1 MEIINTNAVYIPS
14 LDGKDIYISNSL
26 DPKNGYRLKN
36 KTGNLNLSRFINSLD
51 YSLDLIKMRQVHK
64 SLFPVADAEQLETVF
79 SFDEKGNEYEEVH
92 SRGKEYSCQV
102 INVTFKYSNKEF
114 NRVRGSYYIRFGY
127 RIDDLEFEDCI
138 AWDDG
143 EIVGVQ
149 TGEKVNNPV
158 DAEELPYFI
167 FKDGMYRAKDNIKTC
182 NNVADIRSDIYE
194 NGFVCEGIKYVRF
207 KRSSGS
213 SRVGKCLFINE
224 KLYDI
229 MHEWEMCGIQVD
241 EGQDIDL
248 AALEPYIA
256 LTLSSIIDTIE
267 IKPENILVV
276 DDYKSIFHERAIATR
291 LVDGRLVSKP
301 EDVEISNSI
310 WDGQSLMDR
319 SLFGIYAEKGM
330 LLLRARFFK
339 SCCFNAN
346 IQQWF
351 ADHGIKK
358 VSQLNGYTRAKK
370 IEDVK
375 LITTPSS
382 IKYLKFGTLEH
393 WLDTLETTFGVVK
406 YEKKTHFFEGRMVQ
420 THYQLINTLQMN
432 YDEVE
437 EFVKPSLNYAK
448 MIKSDPA
455 FLRHQISYQYQLPDK
470 TSYTSAITNKNET
483 IYKLLGLNE
492 KFFETVMYRN
502 FCNDL
507 IRSFI
512 KNLRCGHVLVHG
524 NYSTL
529 CGNPIEMLKMSIGQF
544 DGSSIIE
551 RNTVHCEMFESGKE
565 LLGSRSPH
573 VTIGNIL
580 VTRNV
585 LRPEIAR
592 YMNPTNEIV
601 YVNSIQENLLER
613 LSGADFD
620 SDTMLL
626 TDNEILVTAA
636 KRNYDNFPVPTKLV
650 ESTKR
655 NRKYTN
661 REKADLDIKTSVN
674 KIGEIINLSQELNSI
689 LWDRMKNGAS
699 VDDVMELYCDIAQL
713 DVMSN
718 LEIDSAKRENPAN
731 NTREL
736 QLLKKKYDVRD
747 KKNRHV
753 RPLFFKYIDSYKGYQ
768 DDYFVYLET
777 ENCYQKLFKTDQ
789 FNEANSSKNG
799 NKKELDLRIR
809 FQFIFERI
817 EFLFNCFCDC
827 NKNNS
832 KPESRIEM
840 LYQQALEIKVKYA
853 DTNSFK
859 EEENID
865 FKSKIE
871 YLEKM
876 YSKFVSVEK
885 GRMSYRMHE
894 TSMDYLQK
902 AINKFRSP
910 HLGKNKQNKPLSYIL
925 LNENL
930 FDDGDCIDESIHNLV
945 VMCRTKKQDID
956 SIWKSNEYTNKQKR
970 EFSEQI
976 RRTLIVEVQSVPM
989 NHKTMIRLLK
999 LIDTQEYKDIKKT
1012 LFYVLGEQV
1021 DGYIPSLFD
1030 FVIQKSCAPI
1040 FELKESPVGTIQ
1052 IYDFFYEKIS
1062 TSRKD
1067 EDMNWDEQS
1076 KFVDEVNS
1084 FVEQYGLKKEWLSN
1098 KIGISYDSFRQFC
1111 SGKCK
1116 LSPENY
1122 CKLYFFMKKY
1132 SSAMEWQ

>member
-64 SLFPVADAEQLETVF
+64 NLFPVADVEQLETVF
-79 SFDEKGNEYEEVH
+79 SFDEKGNEYDEVH

-127 RIDDLEFEDCI
+127 RIDDLEFDDCI

-194 NGFVCEGIKYVRF
+194 NGFMCEGIKYVRF

-224 KLYDI
+224 RLYDV

-276 DDYKSIFHERAIATR
+276 DDYKSVFRERAIATR
-291 LVDGRLVSKP
+291 LIDGRLVSKP

-319 SLFGIYAEKGM
+319 SLFGEYSNKGM

-358 VSQLNGYTRAKK
+358 ISQLNGYTRAKK

-382 IKYLKFGTLEH
+382 IKYLKFGTLNQ

-406 YEKKTHFFEGRMVQ
+406 YEKKTHFFDGRMVQ
-420 THYQLINTLQMN
+420 THYQLINTLQMT
-432 YDEVE
+432 YEEVE
-437 EFVKPSLNYAK
+437 QFIKPSLDYAR
-448 MIKSDPA
+448 MIKTDPA
-455 FLRHQISYQYQLPDK
+455 VLRHQISYQYQSPDDTFYTK
-470 TSYTSAITNKNET
+470 AVTSKNDI
-483 IYKLLGLNE
+483 IYRLLGMNDRFA
-492 KFFETVMYRN
+492 KTKMYRN

-507 IRSFI
+507 IKSFI
-512 KNLRCGHVLVHG
+512 KNLRCGHVLVRG

-529 CGNPIEMLKMSIGQF
+529 CGNPIEMLKMAIGQF
-544 DGSSIIE
+544 DGKSIIE
-551 RNTVHCEMFESGKE
+551 RNTVHCEMFENGKE

-580 VTRNV
+580 VTKNV
-585 LRPEIAR
+585 IRPEIAR

-620 SDTMLL
+620 SDTMML

-655 NRKYTN
+655 KRKYTN

-689 LWDRMKNGAS
+689 LWDRINKGAS
-699 VDDVMELYCDIAQL
+699 IEDVMELYCDISQL

-747 KKNRHV
+747 KKNRHI
-753 RPLFFKYIDSYKGYQ
+753 RPLFFKYIDGYKGYRDDYHVYVEQ
-768 DDYFVYLET
+768 DDEF
-777 ENCYQKLFKTDQ
+777 QKLFKTDKYKDAQ
-789 FNEANSSKNG
+789 TI
-799 NKKELDLRIR
+799 KKESANNIV
-809 FQFIFERI
+809 IER
-817 EFLFNCFCDC
+817 
-827 NKNNS
+827 
-832 KPESRIEM
+832 
-840 LYQQALEIKVKYA
+840 
-853 DTNSFK
+853 
-859 EEENID
+859 
-865 FKSKIE
+865 
-871 YLEKM
+871 
-876 YSKFVSVEK
+876 
-885 GRMSYRMHE
+885 GRMSYQKHE

-902 AINKFRSP
+902 CINRFYVPRDKEANHGLSYMLVPISATKGEYQKEVEQQIIDIAREAKKEINSIWESTSANKKTKRELAYEVQEKCSAALQEVQVNEKTMRRL
-910 HLGKNKQNKPLSYIL
+910 LGKLEDEYSDVTRFLFFSL
-925 LNENL
+925 L
-930 FDDGDCIDESIHNLV
+930 
-945 VMCRTKKQDID
+945 
-956 SIWKSNEYTNKQKR
+956 
-970 EFSEQI
+970 
-976 RRTLIVEVQSVPM
+976 
-989 NHKTMIRLLK
+989 
-999 LIDTQEYKDIKKT
+999 
-1012 LFYVLGEQV
+1012 EQV
-1021 DGYIPSLFD
+1021 RGFMLSGFHQI
-1030 FVIQKSCAPI
+1030 IQKSV
-1040 FELKESPVGTIQ
+1040 SPVSILREDIDGDIQ
-1052 IYDFFYEKIS
+1052 IYDFRYLKTQGESEDYDLNYNNQEEFAEQVSNFLNKYGIQKQWMAEQLEINKTVLSDFLTGKRKLSKSNCYNLISFMKMYES
-1062 TSRKD
+1062 NMS
-1067 EDMNWDEQS
+1067 WL
-1076 KFVDEVNS
+1076 
-1084 FVEQYGLKKEWLSN
+1084 GLK
-1098 KIGISYDSFRQFC
+1098 
-1111 SGKCK
+1111 
-1116 LSPENY
+1116 
-1122 CKLYFFMKKY
+1122 
-1132 SSAMEWQ
+1132 

>member
-1 MEIINTNAVYIPS
+1 MVKIINTNAVYIPS

-64 SLFPVADAEQLETVF
+64 SLFPVADVKQLETIF
-79 SFDEKGNEYEEVH
+79 SFDEKGNEYDEVH
-92 SRGKEYSCQV
+92 SRGKEYSYQV

-149 TGEKVNNPV
+149 TGEKVNCPV

-194 NGFVCEGIKYVRF
+194 NGFMCEGIKYVRF

-224 KLYDI
+224 RLYDA

-276 DDYKSIFHERAIATR
+276 DDYKSVFHERAIATR

-319 SLFGIYAEKGM
+319 SLFGEYSNKGM

-358 VSQLNGYTRAKK
+358 ISQLNGYTRAKK

-382 IKYLKFGTLEH
+382 IKYLKFGTLDQ

-406 YEKKTHFFEGRMVQ
+406 YEKKTHFFDGRMVQ
-420 THYQLINTLQMN
+420 THYQLINTLQMT
-432 YDEVE
+432 YEEVE
-437 EFVKPSLNYAK
+437 QFIKPSLDYAK
-448 MIKSDPA
+448 MIKTDPA
-455 FLRHQISYQYQLPDK
+455 VLRHQISYQYQSPDDTFYTK
-470 TSYTSAITNKNET
+470 AVTSKNDI
-483 IYKLLGLNE
+483 IYRLLGMNDRFA
-492 KFFETVMYRN
+492 KTKMYRN

-507 IRSFI
+507 IKSFI
-512 KNLRCGHVLVHG
+512 KNLRCGHVLVRG

-529 CGNPIEMLKMSIGQF
+529 CGNPIEMLKMAIGQF
-544 DGSSIIE
+544 DGKSVIE
-551 RNTVHCEMFESGKE
+551 TGTVHCEMFENGKE

-580 VTRNV
+580 VTKNV
-585 LRPEIAR
+585 IRPEIAR

-620 SDTMLL
+620 SDTMML

-650 ESTKR
+650 ESAKR
-655 NRKYTN
+655 KRKYTN

-689 LWDRMKNGAS
+689 LWDRINKGAS
-699 VDDVMELYCDIAQL
+699 IEDVMELYCDISQL

-747 KKNRHV
+747 KKNRHI
-753 RPLFFKYIDSYKGYQ
+753 RPLFFKYIDGYKGYRDDYHVYVEQ
-768 DDYFVYLET
+768 DDEF
-777 ENCYQKLFKTDQ
+777 QKLFKTDKYKDAQ
-789 FNEANSSKNG
+789 TI
-799 NKKELDLRIR
+799 KKESANNIV
-809 FQFIFERI
+809 IER
-817 EFLFNCFCDC
+817 
-827 NKNNS
+827 
-832 KPESRIEM
+832 
-840 LYQQALEIKVKYA
+840 
-853 DTNSFK
+853 
-859 EEENID
+859 
-865 FKSKIE
+865 
-871 YLEKM
+871 
-876 YSKFVSVEK
+876 
-885 GRMSYRMHE
+885 GRMSYQKHE

-902 AINKFRSP
+902 CINRFYVPRDKEANHGLSYMLVPISATKGEYQKEVEQQIIDIAREAKKEINSIWESTSANKKTKRELAYEVQEKCSAALQEIQVNEKTMRRL
-910 HLGKNKQNKPLSYIL
+910 LGKLEDEYSDVTRFLFFSL
-925 LNENL
+925 L
-930 FDDGDCIDESIHNLV
+930 
-945 VMCRTKKQDID
+945 
-956 SIWKSNEYTNKQKR
+956 
-970 EFSEQI
+970 
-976 RRTLIVEVQSVPM
+976 
-989 NHKTMIRLLK
+989 
-999 LIDTQEYKDIKKT
+999 
-1012 LFYVLGEQV
+1012 EQV
-1021 DGYIPSLFD
+1021 RGFMLSGFHQI
-1030 FVIQKSCAPI
+1030 IQKSV
-1040 FELKESPVGTIQ
+1040 SPVSILREDIDGDIQ
-1052 IYDFFYEKIS
+1052 IYDFRYLKTQGESEDYDLNYNNQEEFAEQVSNFLNKYGIQKQWMAEQLEINKTVLSDFLTGKRKLSKSNCYNLISFMKMYES
-1062 TSRKD
+1062 NMS
-1067 EDMNWDEQS
+1067 WL
-1076 KFVDEVNS
+1076 
-1084 FVEQYGLKKEWLSN
+1084 GLK
-1098 KIGISYDSFRQFC
+1098 
-1111 SGKCK
+1111 
-1116 LSPENY
+1116 
-1122 CKLYFFMKKY
+1122 
-1132 SSAMEWQ
+1132 

>member
-64 SLFPVADAEQLETVF
+64 SLFPVADIEQLETVF
-79 SFDEKGNEYEEVH
+79 SFDEKGNEYDEVH

-224 KLYDI
+224 RLYDI

-276 DDYKSIFHERAIATR
+276 DDYKSVFHERAIATR

-319 SLFGIYAEKGM
+319 SLFGEYSNKGM

-382 IKYLKFGTLEH
+382 IKYLKFGTLDH

-406 YEKKTHFFEGRMVQ
+406 YEKKTHFFNGRMVQ
-420 THYQLINTLQMN
+420 THYQLINTLQMT
-432 YDEVE
+432 YEEVE
-437 EFVKPSLNYAK
+437 QFIKPSLDYAR
-448 MIKSDPA
+448 MIKTDPA
-455 FLRHQISYQYQLPDK
+455 VLRHQISYQYQSPDDTFYTK
-470 TSYTSAITNKNET
+470 AVTSKNDI
-483 IYKLLGLNE
+483 IYRLLGMNDRFA
-492 KFFETVMYRN
+492 KTKMYRN

-507 IRSFI
+507 IKSFI
-512 KNLRCGHVLVHG
+512 KNLRCGHVLVRG

-551 RNTVHCEMFESGKE
+551 RDTVHCEMFESGKE

-585 LRPEIAR
+585 IRPEIAR

-650 ESTKR
+650 ESAKR
-655 NRKYTN
+655 NRRYTN

-689 LWDRMKNGAS
+689 LWDRINKGAS
-699 VDDVMELYCDIAQL
+699 IDDVMELYCDISQL

-753 RPLFFKYIDSYKGYQ
+753 RPLFFKYIDGYKGYRDDYHVYVEQ
-768 DDYFVYLET
+768 DDEF
-777 ENCYQKLFKTDQ
+777 QKLFKTDKYKDAQ
-789 FNEANSSKNG
+789 TI
-799 NKKELDLRIR
+799 KKESANNIV
-809 FQFIFERI
+809 IER
-817 EFLFNCFCDC
+817 
-827 NKNNS
+827 
-832 KPESRIEM
+832 
-840 LYQQALEIKVKYA
+840 
-853 DTNSFK
+853 
-859 EEENID
+859 
-865 FKSKIE
+865 
-871 YLEKM
+871 
-876 YSKFVSVEK
+876 
-885 GRMSYRMHE
+885 GRMSYLKHE

-902 AINKFRSP
+902 CINRFYVPRDKEANHGLSYMLVPISATKGEYQKDVEQQIVEIAREAKKEINSIWESTNP
-910 HLGKNKQNKPLSYIL
+910 NKKTKRELAYDVQIKCSAALQEIQINEKTMRRLLGKLEDEYSDVTRFLFFSL
-925 LNENL
+925 L
-930 FDDGDCIDESIHNLV
+930 
-945 VMCRTKKQDID
+945 
-956 SIWKSNEYTNKQKR
+956 
-970 EFSEQI
+970 
-976 RRTLIVEVQSVPM
+976 
-989 NHKTMIRLLK
+989 
-999 LIDTQEYKDIKKT
+999 
-1012 LFYVLGEQV
+1012 EQV
-1021 DGYIPSLFD
+1021 RGFMLSGFHQI
-1030 FVIQKSCAPI
+1030 IQKSV
-1040 FELKESPVGTIQ
+1040 SPVSILREDVDGDIQ
-1052 IYDFFYEKIS
+1052 IYDFHYLKTQGESEDYDLNYEHW
-1062 TSRKD
+1062 
-1067 EDMNWDEQS
+1067 ED
-1076 KFVDEVNS
+1076 FADEVQEFMNKYGIRNDWLAAQLEIDIAVLSRFLNKRRNLSKSNS
-1084 FVEQYGLKKEWLSN
+1084 FNLTSFIKHYKSNMEWL
-1098 KIGISYDSFRQFC
+1098 Q
-1111 SGKCK
+1111 
-1116 LSPENY
+1116 LS
-1122 CKLYFFMKKY
+1122 
-1132 SSAMEWQ
+1132 

>member
-64 SLFPVADAEQLETVF
+64 NLFPVADVEQLETIF
-79 SFDEKGNEYEEVH
+79 SFDEKGNEYDEIH

-127 RIDDLEFEDCI
+127 RIDDLVFDDCI

-143 EIVGVQ
+143 EVVGVQ

-224 KLYDI
+224 RLYNA

-276 DDYKSIFHERAIATR
+276 DDYKSVFHERAIATR

-319 SLFGIYAEKGM
+319 SLFGEYSNKGM

-339 SCCFNAN
+339 SCCFNTN

-358 VSQLNGYTRAKK
+358 ISQLNGYTRAKK

-382 IKYLKFGTLEH
+382 IKYLKFGTLDH

-406 YEKKTHFFEGRMVQ
+406 YEKKTHFFDGRMVQ
-420 THYQLINTLQMN
+420 THYQLINTLQMT
-432 YDEVE
+432 YEEVE
-437 EFVKPSLNYAK
+437 KFIKPSLDYAK
-448 MIKSDPA
+448 MIKTDPA
-455 FLRHQISYQYQLPDK
+455 VLRHQISYQYQSPDDTFYTK
-470 TSYTSAITNKNET
+470 AVTSKNDI
-483 IYKLLGLNE
+483 IYRLLGMNDRFA
-492 KFFETVMYRN
+492 KTKMYRN

-507 IRSFI
+507 IKSFI
-512 KNLRCGHVLVHG
+512 KNLRCGHVLVRG

-551 RNTVHCEMFESGKE
+551 KNTVHCEMFESGKE

-585 LRPEIAR
+585 IRPEIAR

-650 ESTKR
+650 ESAMR
-655 NRKYTN
+655 NRRYTN

-689 LWDRMKNGAS
+689 LWDRINKGAS
-699 VDDVMELYCDIAQL
+699 IDDVMELYCDISQL

-753 RPLFFKYIDSYKGYQ
+753 RPLFFKYIDGYKGYRDDYHVYVEQ
-768 DDYFVYLET
+768 DDEF
-777 ENCYQKLFKTDQ
+777 QKLFKTDKYKDAQ
-789 FNEANSSKNG
+789 TI
-799 NKKELDLRIR
+799 KKESANNIV
-809 FQFIFERI
+809 IER
-817 EFLFNCFCDC
+817 
-827 NKNNS
+827 
-832 KPESRIEM
+832 
-840 LYQQALEIKVKYA
+840 
-853 DTNSFK
+853 
-859 EEENID
+859 
-865 FKSKIE
+865 
-871 YLEKM
+871 
-876 YSKFVSVEK
+876 
-885 GRMSYRMHE
+885 GRMSYLKHE

-902 AINKFRSP
+902 CINRFYVPRDKEAN
-910 HLGKNKQNKPLSYIL
+910 HGLSYIL
-925 LNENL
+925 VP
-930 FDDGDCIDESIHNLV
+930 ISA
-945 VMCRTKKQDID
+945 TKGEYQKDVEQQIVEIAREAKKDINSLWND
-956 SIWKSNEYTNKQKR
+956 NEYTNKQKR
-970 EFSEQI
+970 DKANEIREKFAVVLQEIQI
-976 RRTLIVEVQSVPM
+976 NE
-989 NHKTMIRLLK
+989 KTMRRLLGK
-999 LIDTQEYKDIKKT
+999 LEEEYSDVARF
-1012 LFYVLGEQV
+1012 LFFSLLEQV
-1021 DGYIPSLFD
+1021 RGFMLSGFHQI
-1030 FVIQKSCAPI
+1030 IQKSV
-1040 FELKESPVGTIQ
+1040 SPVSVLREDVDGDIQ
-1052 IYDFFYEKIS
+1052 IYDFHYLKTHGESEDYDLNYEHW
-1062 TSRKD
+1062 
-1067 EDMNWDEQS
+1067 ED
-1076 KFVDEVNS
+1076 FADEVQEFMNKYGIRNDWLAAQLEIDIAVLSRFLNKRRNLSKSNS
-1084 FVEQYGLKKEWLSN
+1084 FNLTSFIKRYKSNMEWL
-1098 KIGISYDSFRQFC
+1098 Q
-1111 SGKCK
+1111 
-1116 LSPENY
+1116 LS
-1122 CKLYFFMKKY
+1122 
-1132 SSAMEWQ
+1132 

>member
-64 SLFPVADAEQLETVF
+64 SLFPVADVKQLETIF
-79 SFDEKGNEYEEVH
+79 SFDEKGNEYDEVN

-224 KLYDI
+224 RLYDT

-276 DDYKSIFHERAIATR
+276 DDYKSVFHERAIATR
-291 LVDGRLVSKP
+291 LIDGQLVSKP

-319 SLFGIYAEKGM
+319 SLFGEYSNKGM

-358 VSQLNGYTRAKK
+358 ISQLNGYTRANK

-382 IKYLKFGTLEH
+382 IKYLKFGTLDQ

-406 YEKKTHFFEGRMVQ
+406 YEKKTHFFDGRMVQ
-420 THYQLINTLQMN
+420 THYQLINTLQMT
-432 YDEVE
+432 YEEVE
-437 EFVKPSLNYAK
+437 QFIKPSLDYAR
-448 MIKSDPA
+448 MIKTDPA
-455 FLRHQISYQYQLPDK
+455 VLRHQINYQYQSPDDTFYTK
-470 TSYTSAITNKNET
+470 AVTSKNDI
-483 IYKLLGLNE
+483 IYRLLGMNDRFA
-492 KFFETVMYRN
+492 KTKMYRN

-507 IRSFI
+507 IKSFI
-512 KNLRCGHVLVHG
+512 KNLRCGHVLVRG

-529 CGNPIEMLKMSIGQF
+529 CGNPIEMLKMAIGQF
-544 DGSSIIE
+544 DGKSIIE
-551 RNTVHCEMFESGKE
+551 RNTVHCEMFENGKE

-580 VTRNV
+580 VTKNII
-585 LRPEIAR
+585 RPEIAR

-620 SDTMLL
+620 SDTMML

-650 ESTKR
+650 ESAKR
-655 NRKYTN
+655 KRKYTN

-689 LWDRMKNGAS
+689 LWDRINKGAS
-699 VDDVMELYCDIAQL
+699 IEDVMELYCDISQL

-747 KKNRHV
+747 KKNRHI
-753 RPLFFKYIDSYKGYQ
+753 RPLFFKYIDGYKGYRDDYHVYVEQ
-768 DDYFVYLET
+768 DDEF
-777 ENCYQKLFKTDQ
+777 QKLFKTDKYKDAQ
-789 FNEANSSKNG
+789 TI
-799 NKKELDLRIR
+799 KKESANNIV
-809 FQFIFERI
+809 IER
-817 EFLFNCFCDC
+817 
-827 NKNNS
+827 
-832 KPESRIEM
+832 
-840 LYQQALEIKVKYA
+840 
-853 DTNSFK
+853 
-859 EEENID
+859 
-865 FKSKIE
+865 
-871 YLEKM
+871 
-876 YSKFVSVEK
+876 
-885 GRMSYRMHE
+885 GRMSYQKHE

-902 AINKFRSP
+902 CINRFYVPRDKEANHGLSYMLVPISATKGEYQKEVEQQIIDIAREAKKEINSIWESTSANKKTKRELAYEVQEKCSAALQEVQVNEKTMRRL
-910 HLGKNKQNKPLSYIL
+910 LGKLEDEYSDVARFLFFSL
-925 LNENL
+925 L
-930 FDDGDCIDESIHNLV
+930 
-945 VMCRTKKQDID
+945 
-956 SIWKSNEYTNKQKR
+956 
-970 EFSEQI
+970 
-976 RRTLIVEVQSVPM
+976 
-989 NHKTMIRLLK
+989 
-999 LIDTQEYKDIKKT
+999 
-1012 LFYVLGEQV
+1012 EQV
-1021 DGYIPSLFD
+1021 RGFMLSGFHQI
-1030 FVIQKSCAPI
+1030 IQKSV
-1040 FELKESPVGTIQ
+1040 SPVSILREDIDGDIQ
-1052 IYDFFYEKIS
+1052 IYDFRYLKTQGESEDYDLNYNNQEEFAEQVGNFLNKYGIQKQWMAEQLEINKTVLSDFLTGKRKLSKSNCYNLISFMKMYES
-1062 TSRKD
+1062 NMS
-1067 EDMNWDEQS
+1067 WL
-1076 KFVDEVNS
+1076 
-1084 FVEQYGLKKEWLSN
+1084 GLK
-1098 KIGISYDSFRQFC
+1098 
-1111 SGKCK
+1111 
-1116 LSPENY
+1116 
-1122 CKLYFFMKKY
+1122 
-1132 SSAMEWQ
+1132 

>member
-64 SLFPVADAEQLETVF
+64 SLFPVADVKQLETIF
-79 SFDEKGNEYEEVH
+79 SFDEKGNEYDEVH

-149 TGEKVNNPV
+149 TGEKVNCPV
-158 DAEELPYFI
+158 NAEELPYFI
-167 FKDGMYRAKDNIKTC
+167 FKDGMYCAKDNIKTC

-194 NGFVCEGIKYVRF
+194 NGFMCEGIKYVRF

-224 KLYDI
+224 RLYDA

-267 IKPENILVV
+267 IRPENILVV
-276 DDYKSIFHERAIATR
+276 DDYKSVFHERAIATR

-319 SLFGIYAEKGM
+319 SLFGEYSNKGM

-358 VSQLNGYTRAKK
+358 ISQLNGYTRAKK

-382 IKYLKFGTLEH
+382 IKYLKFGTLDQ

-406 YEKKTHFFEGRMVQ
+406 YEKKTHFFDGRMVQ
-420 THYQLINTLQMN
+420 THYQLINTLQMT
-432 YDEVE
+432 YEEVE
-437 EFVKPSLNYAK
+437 QFIKPSLDYAK
-448 MIKSDPA
+448 MIKTDPA
-455 FLRHQISYQYQLPDK
+455 VLRHQISYQYQSSDDTFYTK
-470 TSYTSAITNKNET
+470 AVTSKNDI
-483 IYKLLGLNE
+483 IYRLLGMNDRFA
-492 KFFETVMYRN
+492 KTKMYRN

-507 IRSFI
+507 IKSFI
-512 KNLRCGHVLVHG
+512 KNLRCGHVLVRG

-529 CGNPIEMLKMSIGQF
+529 CGNPIEMLKMAIGQF
-544 DGSSIIE
+544 DGKSVIE
-551 RNTVHCEMFESGKE
+551 TGTVHCEMFENGKE

-580 VTRNV
+580 VTKNV
-585 LRPEIAR
+585 IRPEIAR

-620 SDTMLL
+620 SDTMML

-650 ESTKR
+650 ESAKR
-655 NRKYTN
+655 KRKYTN

-689 LWDRMKNGAS
+689 LWDRINKGAS
-699 VDDVMELYCDIAQL
+699 IEDVMELYCDISQL

-747 KKNRHV
+747 KKNRHI
-753 RPLFFKYIDSYKGYQ
+753 RPLFFKYIDGYKGYRDDYHVYVEQ
-768 DDYFVYLET
+768 DDEF
-777 ENCYQKLFKTDQ
+777 QKLFKTDKYKDAQ
-789 FNEANSSKNG
+789 TI
-799 NKKELDLRIR
+799 KKESANNIV
-809 FQFIFERI
+809 IER
-817 EFLFNCFCDC
+817 
-827 NKNNS
+827 
-832 KPESRIEM
+832 
-840 LYQQALEIKVKYA
+840 
-853 DTNSFK
+853 
-859 EEENID
+859 
-865 FKSKIE
+865 
-871 YLEKM
+871 
-876 YSKFVSVEK
+876 
-885 GRMSYRMHE
+885 GRMSYQKHE

-902 AINKFRSP
+902 CINRFYVPRDKEANHGLSYMLVPISATKGEYQKEVEQQIIDIAREAKKEINSIWESTSANKKTKRELAYEVQEKCSAVLQEIQVNEKTMRRL
-910 HLGKNKQNKPLSYIL
+910 LGKLEDEYSDVTRFLFFSL
-925 LNENL
+925 L
-930 FDDGDCIDESIHNLV
+930 
-945 VMCRTKKQDID
+945 
-956 SIWKSNEYTNKQKR
+956 
-970 EFSEQI
+970 
-976 RRTLIVEVQSVPM
+976 
-989 NHKTMIRLLK
+989 
-999 LIDTQEYKDIKKT
+999 
-1012 LFYVLGEQV
+1012 EQV
-1021 DGYIPSLFD
+1021 RGFMLSGFHQI
-1030 FVIQKSCAPI
+1030 IQKSV
-1040 FELKESPVGTIQ
+1040 SPVSILREDIDGDIQ
-1052 IYDFFYEKIS
+1052 IYDFRYLKTQGESEDYDLNYNNQEEFAEQVSNFLNKYGIQKQWMAEQLEINKTVLSDFLTGKRKLSKSNCYNLISFMKMYES
-1062 TSRKD
+1062 NMS
-1067 EDMNWDEQS
+1067 WL
-1076 KFVDEVNS
+1076 
-1084 FVEQYGLKKEWLSN
+1084 GLK
-1098 KIGISYDSFRQFC
+1098 
-1111 SGKCK
+1111 
-1116 LSPENY
+1116 
-1122 CKLYFFMKKY
+1122 
-1132 SSAMEWQ
+1132 

>member
-1 MEIINTNAVYIPS
+1 MVEIINTNAVYIPS

-26 DPKNGYRLKN
+26 DPKNGYKLKN

-64 SLFPVADAEQLETVF
+64 SLFPVADVKQLETIF
-79 SFDEKGNEYEEVH
+79 SFDEKGNEYDEVN

-224 KLYDI
+224 RLYDA

-276 DDYKSIFHERAIATR
+276 DDYKSVFHERAIATR
-291 LVDGRLVSKP
+291 LVDGQLVSKP

-319 SLFGIYAEKGM
+319 SLFGEYSNKGM

-358 VSQLNGYTRAKK
+358 ISQLNGYTRANK

-382 IKYLKFGTLEH
+382 IKYLKFGTLDQ

-406 YEKKTHFFEGRMVQ
+406 YEKKTHFFDGRMVQ
-420 THYQLINTLQMN
+420 THYQLINTLQMT
-432 YDEVE
+432 YEEVE
-437 EFVKPSLNYAK
+437 QFIKPSLDYAR
-448 MIKSDPA
+448 MIKTDPA
-455 FLRHQISYQYQLPDK
+455 VLRHQISYQYQSPDDTFYTK
-470 TSYTSAITNKNET
+470 AVTSKNDI
-483 IYKLLGLNE
+483 IYRLLGMNDRFA
-492 KFFETVMYRN
+492 KTKMYRN

-507 IRSFI
+507 IKSFI
-512 KNLRCGHVLVHG
+512 KNLRCGHVLVRG

-529 CGNPIEMLKMSIGQF
+529 CGNPIEMLKMAIGQF
-544 DGSSIIE
+544 DGKSIIE
-551 RNTVHCEMFESGKE
+551 RNTVHCEMFENGKE

-580 VTRNV
+580 VTKNII
-585 LRPEIAR
+585 RPEIAR

-620 SDTMLL
+620 SDTMML

-650 ESTKR
+650 ESAKR
-655 NRKYTN
+655 KRKYTN

-689 LWDRMKNGAS
+689 LWDRINKGAS
-699 VDDVMELYCDIAQL
+699 IEDVMELYCDISQL

-747 KKNRHV
+747 KKNRHI
-753 RPLFFKYIDSYKGYQ
+753 RPLFFKYIDGYKGYRDDYHVYVEQ
-768 DDYFVYLET
+768 DDEF
-777 ENCYQKLFKTDQ
+777 QKLFKTDKYKDAQ
-789 FNEANSSKNG
+789 TI
-799 NKKELDLRIR
+799 KKESANNIV
-809 FQFIFERI
+809 IER
-817 EFLFNCFCDC
+817 
-827 NKNNS
+827 
-832 KPESRIEM
+832 
-840 LYQQALEIKVKYA
+840 
-853 DTNSFK
+853 
-859 EEENID
+859 
-865 FKSKIE
+865 
-871 YLEKM
+871 
-876 YSKFVSVEK
+876 
-885 GRMSYRMHE
+885 GRMSYQKHE

-902 AINKFRSP
+902 CINRFYVPRDKEANHGLSYMLVPISATKGEYQKEVEQQIINIAREAKKEINSIWESTSANKKTKRELAYEVQEKCSAALQEVQVNEKTMRRL
-910 HLGKNKQNKPLSYIL
+910 LGKLEDEYSDVTRFLFFSL
-925 LNENL
+925 L
-930 FDDGDCIDESIHNLV
+930 
-945 VMCRTKKQDID
+945 
-956 SIWKSNEYTNKQKR
+956 
-970 EFSEQI
+970 
-976 RRTLIVEVQSVPM
+976 
-989 NHKTMIRLLK
+989 
-999 LIDTQEYKDIKKT
+999 
-1012 LFYVLGEQV
+1012 EQV
-1021 DGYIPSLFD
+1021 RGFMLSGFHQI
-1030 FVIQKSCAPI
+1030 IQKSV
-1040 FELKESPVGTIQ
+1040 SPVSILREDIDGDIQ
-1052 IYDFFYEKIS
+1052 IYDFRYLKTQGESEDYDLNYNNQEEFAEQVSNFLNKYGIQKQWMAEQLEINKTVLSDFLTGKRKLSKSNCYNLISFMKMYES
-1062 TSRKD
+1062 NMS
-1067 EDMNWDEQS
+1067 WL
-1076 KFVDEVNS
+1076 
-1084 FVEQYGLKKEWLSN
+1084 GLK
-1098 KIGISYDSFRQFC
+1098 
-1111 SGKCK
+1111 
-1116 LSPENY
+1116 
-1122 CKLYFFMKKY
+1122 
-1132 SSAMEWQ
+1132 

>member
-64 SLFPVADAEQLETVF
+64 SLFPVADIEQLETVF
-79 SFDEKGNEYEEVH
+79 SFDEKGNEYDEVH

-224 KLYDI
+224 RLYDI

-276 DDYKSIFHERAIATR
+276 DDYKSVFHERAIATR
-291 LVDGRLVSKP
+291 LVDGRLVSQP

-319 SLFGIYAEKGM
+319 SLFGEYSNKGM

-358 VSQLNGYTRAKK
+358 VSQLNGYTRARK

-382 IKYLKFGTLEH
+382 IKYLKFGTLDH

-406 YEKKTHFFEGRMVQ
+406 YEKKTHFFDGRMVQ
-420 THYQLINTLQMN
+420 THYQLINTLQMT
-432 YDEVE
+432 YEEVE
-437 EFVKPSLNYAK
+437 QFIKPSLDYAR
-448 MIKSDPA
+448 MIKTDPA
-455 FLRHQISYQYQLPDK
+455 VLRHQISYQYQSPDDTFYTK
-470 TSYTSAITNKNET
+470 AVTSKNDI
-483 IYKLLGLNE
+483 IYRLLGMNDRFA
-492 KFFETVMYRN
+492 KTKMYRN

-507 IRSFI
+507 IKSFI
-512 KNLRCGHVLVHG
+512 KNLRCGHVLVRG

-551 RNTVHCEMFESGKE
+551 RDTVHCEMFESGKE

-585 LRPEIAR
+585 IRPEIAR

-650 ESTKR
+650 ESAKR
-655 NRKYTN
+655 NRRYTN

-689 LWDRMKNGAS
+689 LWDRINKGAS
-699 VDDVMELYCDIAQL
+699 IDDVMELYCDISQL

-753 RPLFFKYIDSYKGYQ
+753 RPLFFKYIDGYKGYRDDYHVYVEQ
-768 DDYFVYLET
+768 DDEF
-777 ENCYQKLFKTDQ
+777 QKLFKTDKYKDAQ
-789 FNEANSSKNG
+789 TI
-799 NKKELDLRIR
+799 KKESANNIV
-809 FQFIFERI
+809 IER
-817 EFLFNCFCDC
+817 
-827 NKNNS
+827 
-832 KPESRIEM
+832 
-840 LYQQALEIKVKYA
+840 
-853 DTNSFK
+853 
-859 EEENID
+859 
-865 FKSKIE
+865 
-871 YLEKM
+871 
-876 YSKFVSVEK
+876 
-885 GRMSYRMHE
+885 GRMSYLKHE

-902 AINKFRSP
+902 CINRFYVPRDKEANHGLSYMLVPISATKGEYQKDVEQQIVEIAREAKKEINSIWESTSP
-910 HLGKNKQNKPLSYIL
+910 NKKTKRELAYEVQVKCSAALQEIQINEKTTRKLLGKLEDEYSDVTRFLFFSL
-925 LNENL
+925 L
-930 FDDGDCIDESIHNLV
+930 
-945 VMCRTKKQDID
+945 
-956 SIWKSNEYTNKQKR
+956 
-970 EFSEQI
+970 
-976 RRTLIVEVQSVPM
+976 
-989 NHKTMIRLLK
+989 
-999 LIDTQEYKDIKKT
+999 
-1012 LFYVLGEQV
+1012 EQV
-1021 DGYIPSLFD
+1021 RGFMLSGFHQI
-1030 FVIQKSCAPI
+1030 IQKSV
-1040 FELKESPVGTIQ
+1040 SPVSILREDVDGDIQ
-1052 IYDFFYEKIS
+1052 IYDFRYLKTQGESEDYDLNYNNQEEFAEQVSNFLTKYGIQKQWMAEQLEIS
-1062 TSRKD
+1062 KTILSD
-1067 EDMNWDEQS
+1067 
-1076 KFVDEVNS
+1076 FLA
-1084 FVEQYGLKKEWLSN
+1084 GKK
-1098 KIGISYDSFRQFC
+1098 
-1111 SGKCK
+1111 K
-1116 LSPENY
+1116 LSKSNCY
-1122 CKLYFFMKKY
+1122 NLTSFMKMYESNMSWLAVK
-1132 SSAMEWQ
+1132 

>member
-64 SLFPVADAEQLETVF
+64 SLFPVADVKQLETIF
-79 SFDEKGNEYEEVH
+79 SFDEKGNEYDEVH

-127 RIDDLEFEDCI
+127 RIDDLEFEDSI

-149 TGEKVNNPV
+149 TGEKVNCPV
-158 DAEELPYFI
+158 NAEELPYFI
-167 FKDGMYRAKDNIKTC
+167 FKDGMYCAKDNIKTC

-194 NGFVCEGIKYVRF
+194 NGFMCEGIKYVRF

-224 KLYDI
+224 RLYDA

-319 SLFGIYAEKGM
+319 SLFGEYSNKGM

-358 VSQLNGYTRAKK
+358 ISQLNGYTRAKK

-382 IKYLKFGTLEH
+382 IKYLKFGTLDQ

-406 YEKKTHFFEGRMVQ
+406 YEKKTHFFDGRMVQ
-420 THYQLINTLQMN
+420 THYQLINTLQMT
-432 YDEVE
+432 YEEVE
-437 EFVKPSLNYAK
+437 QFIKPSLDYAR
-448 MIKSDPA
+448 MIKTDPA
-455 FLRHQISYQYQLPDK
+455 VLRHQVSYQYQIPDDK
-470 TSYTSAITNKNET
+470 FYTQAVASKHDIV
-483 IYKLLGLNE
+483 YRLLGMND
-492 KFFETVMYRN
+492 KFAKTKMYRN

-507 IRSFI
+507 IKSFI
-512 KNLRCGHVLVHG
+512 KNLRCGHVLVRG

-529 CGNPIEMLKMSIGQF
+529 CGNPIEMLKMAIGQF
-544 DGSSIIE
+544 DGKSVIE
-551 RNTVHCEMFESGKE
+551 TGTVHCEMFENGKE

-580 VTRNV
+580 VTKNII
-585 LRPEIAR
+585 RPEIAR

-620 SDTMLL
+620 SDTMML

-650 ESTKR
+650 ESAKR
-655 NRKYTN
+655 KRKYTN

-689 LWDRMKNGAS
+689 LWDRINKGAS
-699 VDDVMELYCDIAQL
+699 IEDVMELYCDISQL

-747 KKNRHV
+747 KKNRHI
-753 RPLFFKYIDSYKGYQ
+753 RPLFFKYIDGYKGYRDDYHVYVEQ
-768 DDYFVYLET
+768 DDEF
-777 ENCYQKLFKTDQ
+777 QKLFKTDKYKDAQ
-789 FNEANSSKNG
+789 TI
-799 NKKELDLRIR
+799 KKESANNIV
-809 FQFIFERI
+809 IER
-817 EFLFNCFCDC
+817 
-827 NKNNS
+827 
-832 KPESRIEM
+832 
-840 LYQQALEIKVKYA
+840 
-853 DTNSFK
+853 
-859 EEENID
+859 
-865 FKSKIE
+865 
-871 YLEKM
+871 
-876 YSKFVSVEK
+876 
-885 GRMSYRMHE
+885 GRMSYQKHE

-902 AINKFRSP
+902 CINRFYVPRDKEANHGLSYMLVPISVTKGEYQKDIEQQIVEIAREAKKEINSIWERTSIDKRIKRELAYNVQKKCSAVLQEIP
-910 HLGKNKQNKPLSYIL
+910 VNEKTMRRLLGKLEEEYSDVARFLFFSL
-925 LNENL
+925 L
-930 FDDGDCIDESIHNLV
+930 
-945 VMCRTKKQDID
+945 
-956 SIWKSNEYTNKQKR
+956 
-970 EFSEQI
+970 
-976 RRTLIVEVQSVPM
+976 
-989 NHKTMIRLLK
+989 
-999 LIDTQEYKDIKKT
+999 
-1012 LFYVLGEQV
+1012 EQV
-1021 DGYIPSLFD
+1021 RGFMLSGFHQI
-1030 FVIQKSCAPI
+1030 IQKSV
-1040 FELKESPVGTIQ
+1040 SPVSVLREDIDGDIQ
-1052 IYDFFYEKIS
+1052 IYDFRYLKTQGESEDYDLNYNNQEEFAEQVSNFLNKYGIQKQWMAEQLEINKTVLSDFLTGKRKLSKSNCYNLISFMKMYENNMS
-1062 TSRKD
+1062 
-1067 EDMNWDEQS
+1067 WL
-1076 KFVDEVNS
+1076 
-1084 FVEQYGLKKEWLSN
+1084 GLK
-1098 KIGISYDSFRQFC
+1098 
-1111 SGKCK
+1111 
-1116 LSPENY
+1116 
-1122 CKLYFFMKKY
+1122 
-1132 SSAMEWQ
+1132 

>member
-64 SLFPVADAEQLETVF
+64 SLFPVADVEQLETVF
-79 SFDEKGNEYEEVH
+79 SFDEKGNEYDEVH

-127 RIDDLEFEDCI
+127 RIDDLVFDDCI

-224 KLYDI
+224 RLYDI

-276 DDYKSIFHERAIATR
+276 DDYKSVFHERAIATR
-291 LVDGRLVSKP
+291 LVDGRLVSQP

-319 SLFGIYAEKGM
+319 SLFGEYSNKGM

-382 IKYLKFGTLEH
+382 IKYLKFGTLDH

-406 YEKKTHFFEGRMVQ
+406 YEKKTHFFDGRMVQ
-420 THYQLINTLQMN
+420 THYQLINTLQMT
-432 YDEVE
+432 YEEVE
-437 EFVKPSLNYAK
+437 QFIKPSLDYAR
-448 MIKSDPA
+448 MIKTDPA
-455 FLRHQISYQYQLPDK
+455 VLRHQISYQYQSPDDTFYTK
-470 TSYTSAITNKNET
+470 AVTSKNDI
-483 IYKLLGLNE
+483 IYRLLGMNDRFA
-492 KFFETVMYRN
+492 KTKMYRN

-507 IRSFI
+507 IKSFI
-512 KNLRCGHVLVHG
+512 KNLRCGHVLVRG

-551 RNTVHCEMFESGKE
+551 KNTVHCEMFESGKE

-585 LRPEIAR
+585 IRPEIAR

-636 KRNYDNFPVPTKLV
+636 KRNYENFPVPTKLV
-650 ESTKR
+650 ESAKR
-655 NRKYTN
+655 NRRYTN

-689 LWDRMKNGAS
+689 LWDRINKGAS
-699 VDDVMELYCDIAQL
+699 IDDVMELYCDISQL

-753 RPLFFKYIDSYKGYQ
+753 RPLFFKYIDGYKGYRDDYHVYVEQ
-768 DDYFVYLET
+768 DDEF
-777 ENCYQKLFKTDQ
+777 QKLFKTDKYKDAQ
-789 FNEANSSKNG
+789 TI
-799 NKKELDLRIR
+799 KKESANNIV
-809 FQFIFERI
+809 IER
-817 EFLFNCFCDC
+817 
-827 NKNNS
+827 
-832 KPESRIEM
+832 
-840 LYQQALEIKVKYA
+840 
-853 DTNSFK
+853 
-859 EEENID
+859 
-865 FKSKIE
+865 
-871 YLEKM
+871 
-876 YSKFVSVEK
+876 
-885 GRMSYRMHE
+885 GRMSYLKHE

-902 AINKFRSP
+902 CINRFYVPRDKEANHGLSYMLVPISATKGEYQKDVEQQIVEIAREAKKEINSIWESTNP
-910 HLGKNKQNKPLSYIL
+910 NKKTKRELAYDVQIKCSAALQEVQINEKTMRRLLGKLEDEYSDVTRFLFFSL
-925 LNENL
+925 L
-930 FDDGDCIDESIHNLV
+930 
-945 VMCRTKKQDID
+945 
-956 SIWKSNEYTNKQKR
+956 
-970 EFSEQI
+970 
-976 RRTLIVEVQSVPM
+976 
-989 NHKTMIRLLK
+989 
-999 LIDTQEYKDIKKT
+999 
-1012 LFYVLGEQV
+1012 EQV
-1021 DGYIPSLFD
+1021 RGFMLSGFHQI
-1030 FVIQKSCAPI
+1030 IQKSV
-1040 FELKESPVGTIQ
+1040 SPVSVLREDVDGDIQ
-1052 IYDFFYEKIS
+1052 IYDFHYLKTHGESEDYDLNYEHW
-1062 TSRKD
+1062 
-1067 EDMNWDEQS
+1067 ED
-1076 KFVDEVNS
+1076 FADEVQEFMNKYGIRNDWLAAQLEIDIAVLSRFLNKRRNLSKSNS
-1084 FVEQYGLKKEWLSN
+1084 FNLTSFIKHYKSNMEWL
-1098 KIGISYDSFRQFC
+1098 Q
-1111 SGKCK
+1111 
-1116 LSPENY
+1116 LS
-1122 CKLYFFMKKY
+1122 
-1132 SSAMEWQ
+1132 

>member
-64 SLFPVADAEQLETVF
+64 SLFPVADIEQLETVF
-79 SFDEKGNEYEEVH
+79 SFDEKGNEYDEVH

-224 KLYDI
+224 RLYDI

-276 DDYKSIFHERAIATR
+276 DDYKSVFHERAIATR
-291 LVDGRLVSKP
+291 LVDGRLVSQP

-319 SLFGIYAEKGM
+319 SLFGEYSNKGM

-358 VSQLNGYTRAKK
+358 VSQLNGYTRARK

-382 IKYLKFGTLEH
+382 IKYLKFGTLDH

-406 YEKKTHFFEGRMVQ
+406 YEKKTHFFDGRMVQ
-420 THYQLINTLQMN
+420 THYQLINTLQMT
-432 YDEVE
+432 YEEVE
-437 EFVKPSLNYAK
+437 QFIKPSLDYAR
-448 MIKSDPA
+448 MIKTDPA
-455 FLRHQISYQYQLPDK
+455 VLRHQISYQYQSPDDTFYTK
-470 TSYTSAITNKNET
+470 AVTSKNDI
-483 IYKLLGLNE
+483 IYRLLGMNDRFA
-492 KFFETVMYRN
+492 KTKMYRN

-507 IRSFI
+507 IKSFI
-512 KNLRCGHVLVHG
+512 KNLRCGHVLVRG

-551 RNTVHCEMFESGKE
+551 RDTVHCEMFESGKE

-585 LRPEIAR
+585 IRPEIAR

-650 ESTKR
+650 ESAKR
-655 NRKYTN
+655 NRRYTN

-689 LWDRMKNGAS
+689 LWDRINKGAS
-699 VDDVMELYCDIAQL
+699 IDDVMELYCDISQL

-753 RPLFFKYIDSYKGYQ
+753 RPLFFKYIDGYKGYRDDYHVYVEQ
-768 DDYFVYLET
+768 DDEF
-777 ENCYQKLFKTDQ
+777 QKLFKTDKYKDAQ
-789 FNEANSSKNG
+789 TI
-799 NKKELDLRIR
+799 KKESANNIV
-809 FQFIFERI
+809 IER
-817 EFLFNCFCDC
+817 
-827 NKNNS
+827 
-832 KPESRIEM
+832 
-840 LYQQALEIKVKYA
+840 
-853 DTNSFK
+853 
-859 EEENID
+859 
-865 FKSKIE
+865 
-871 YLEKM
+871 
-876 YSKFVSVEK
+876 
-885 GRMSYRMHE
+885 GRMSYLKHE

-902 AINKFRSP
+902 CINRFYVPRDKEANHGLSYMLVPISATKGEYQKDVEQQIVEIAREAKKEINSIWESTNP
-910 HLGKNKQNKPLSYIL
+910 NKKTKRELAYDVQIKCSAALQEIQINEKTMRRLLGKLEDEYSDVTRFLFFSL
-925 LNENL
+925 L
-930 FDDGDCIDESIHNLV
+930 
-945 VMCRTKKQDID
+945 
-956 SIWKSNEYTNKQKR
+956 
-970 EFSEQI
+970 
-976 RRTLIVEVQSVPM
+976 
-989 NHKTMIRLLK
+989 
-999 LIDTQEYKDIKKT
+999 
-1012 LFYVLGEQV
+1012 EQV
-1021 DGYIPSLFD
+1021 RGFMLSGFHQI
-1030 FVIQKSCAPI
+1030 IQKSV
-1040 FELKESPVGTIQ
+1040 SPVSILREDVDGDIQ
-1052 IYDFFYEKIS
+1052 IYDFHYLKTQGESEDYDLNYEHW
-1062 TSRKD
+1062 
-1067 EDMNWDEQS
+1067 ED
-1076 KFVDEVNS
+1076 FADEVQEFMNKYGIRNDWLAAQLEIDIAVLSRFLNKRRNLSKSNS
-1084 FVEQYGLKKEWLSN
+1084 FNLTSFIKHYKSNMEWL
-1098 KIGISYDSFRQFC
+1098 Q
-1111 SGKCK
+1111 
-1116 LSPENY
+1116 LS
-1122 CKLYFFMKKY
+1122 
-1132 SSAMEWQ
+1132 

>member
-64 SLFPVADAEQLETVF
+64 SLFPVADVKQLETIF
-79 SFDEKGNEYEEVH
+79 SFDEKGNEYDEVH

-149 TGEKVNNPV
+149 TGEKVNCPV
-158 DAEELPYFI
+158 NAEELPYFI

-194 NGFVCEGIKYVRF
+194 NGFMCEGIKYVRF

-224 KLYDI
+224 RLYDA

-276 DDYKSIFHERAIATR
+276 DDYKSVFHERAIATR

-319 SLFGIYAEKGM
+319 NLFGEYSNKGM

-358 VSQLNGYTRAKK
+358 ISQLNGYTRAKK

-382 IKYLKFGTLEH
+382 IKYLKFGTLDQ

-406 YEKKTHFFEGRMVQ
+406 YEKKTHFFDGRMVQ
-420 THYQLINTLQMN
+420 THYQLINTLQMT
-432 YDEVE
+432 YEEVE
-437 EFVKPSLNYAK
+437 QFIKPSLDYAK
-448 MIKSDPA
+448 MIKTDPA
-455 FLRHQISYQYQLPDK
+455 VLRHQISYQYQSPDDTFYTK
-470 TSYTSAITNKNET
+470 AVTSKNDI
-483 IYKLLGLNE
+483 IYRLLGMNDRFA
-492 KFFETVMYRN
+492 KTKMYRN

-507 IRSFI
+507 IKSFI
-512 KNLRCGHVLVHG
+512 KNLRCGHVLVRG

-529 CGNPIEMLKMSIGQF
+529 CGNPIEMLKMAIGQF
-544 DGSSIIE
+544 DGKSVIE
-551 RNTVHCEMFESGKE
+551 IGTVHCEMFENGKE

-580 VTRNV
+580 VTKNV
-585 LRPEIAR
+585 IRPEIAR

-620 SDTMLL
+620 SDTMML

-650 ESTKR
+650 ESAKR
-655 NRKYTN
+655 KRKYTN

-689 LWDRMKNGAS
+689 LWDRINKGAS
-699 VDDVMELYCDIAQL
+699 IEDVMELYCDISQL

-736 QLLKKKYDVRD
+736 QLLKKKYDIRD
-747 KKNRHV
+747 KKNRHI
-753 RPLFFKYIDSYKGYQ
+753 RPLFFKYIDGYKGYRDDYHVYVEQ
-768 DDYFVYLET
+768 DDEF
-777 ENCYQKLFKTDQ
+777 QKLFKTDKYKDAQ
-789 FNEANSSKNG
+789 TI
-799 NKKELDLRIR
+799 KKESANNIV
-809 FQFIFERI
+809 IER
-817 EFLFNCFCDC
+817 
-827 NKNNS
+827 
-832 KPESRIEM
+832 
-840 LYQQALEIKVKYA
+840 
-853 DTNSFK
+853 
-859 EEENID
+859 
-865 FKSKIE
+865 
-871 YLEKM
+871 
-876 YSKFVSVEK
+876 
-885 GRMSYRMHE
+885 GRMSYQKHE

-902 AINKFRSP
+902 CINRFYVPRDKEANHGLSYMLVPISATKGEYQKEVEQQIIDIAREAKKEINSIWESTSANKKTKRELAYEVQEKCSAALQEIQVNEKTMRRL
-910 HLGKNKQNKPLSYIL
+910 LGKLEDEYSDVTRFLFFSL
-925 LNENL
+925 L
-930 FDDGDCIDESIHNLV
+930 
-945 VMCRTKKQDID
+945 
-956 SIWKSNEYTNKQKR
+956 
-970 EFSEQI
+970 
-976 RRTLIVEVQSVPM
+976 
-989 NHKTMIRLLK
+989 
-999 LIDTQEYKDIKKT
+999 
-1012 LFYVLGEQV
+1012 EQV
-1021 DGYIPSLFD
+1021 RGFMLSGFHQI
-1030 FVIQKSCAPI
+1030 IQKSI
-1040 FELKESPVGTIQ
+1040 SPVSILREDIDGDIQ
-1052 IYDFFYEKIS
+1052 IYDFRYLKTQGESEDYDLNYNNQEEFAEQVSNFLNKYGIQKQWMAEQLEINKTVLSDFLTGKRKLSKSNCYNLISFMKMYES
-1062 TSRKD
+1062 NMS
-1067 EDMNWDEQS
+1067 WL
-1076 KFVDEVNS
+1076 
-1084 FVEQYGLKKEWLSN
+1084 GLK
-1098 KIGISYDSFRQFC
+1098 
-1111 SGKCK
+1111 
-1116 LSPENY
+1116 
-1122 CKLYFFMKKY
+1122 
-1132 SSAMEWQ
+1132 

>member
-26 DPKNGYRLKN
+26 DPKNGYKLKN

-64 SLFPVADAEQLETVF
+64 SLFPVVDIEQLETVF
-79 SFDEKGNEYEEVH
+79 SFDEKGNEYDEIH

-114 NRVRGSYYIRFGY
+114 NRVRGSHYIRFGY

-224 KLYDI
+224 RLYDI

-276 DDYKSIFHERAIATR
+276 DDYKSVFHERAIATR
-291 LVDGRLVSKP
+291 LVDGRLVSQP

-319 SLFGIYAEKGM
+319 SLFGEYSNKGM

-358 VSQLNGYTRAKK
+358 VSQLNGYTRARK

-382 IKYLKFGTLEH
+382 IKYLKFGTLDH

-406 YEKKTHFFEGRMVQ
+406 YEKKTHFFDGRMVQ
-420 THYQLINTLQMN
+420 THYQLINTLQMT
-432 YDEVE
+432 YEEVE
-437 EFVKPSLNYAK
+437 QFIKPSLDYAR
-448 MIKSDPA
+448 MIKTDPA
-455 FLRHQISYQYQLPDK
+455 VLRHQISYQYQSPDDTFYTK
-470 TSYTSAITNKNET
+470 AVTSKNDI
-483 IYKLLGLNE
+483 IYRLLGMNDRFA
-492 KFFETVMYRN
+492 KTKMYRN

-507 IRSFI
+507 IKSFI
-512 KNLRCGHVLVHG
+512 KNLRCGHVLVRG

-551 RNTVHCEMFESGKE
+551 RDTVHCEMFESGKE

-585 LRPEIAR
+585 IRPEIAR

-650 ESTKR
+650 ESAKR
-655 NRKYTN
+655 NRRYTN

-689 LWDRMKNGAS
+689 LWDRINKGAS
-699 VDDVMELYCDIAQL
+699 IDDVMELYCDISQL

-753 RPLFFKYIDSYKGYQ
+753 RPLFFKYIDGYKGYRDDYHVYVEQ
-768 DDYFVYLET
+768 DDEF
-777 ENCYQKLFKTDQ
+777 QKLFKTDKYKDAQ
-789 FNEANSSKNG
+789 TI
-799 NKKELDLRIR
+799 KKESANNIV
-809 FQFIFERI
+809 IER
-817 EFLFNCFCDC
+817 
-827 NKNNS
+827 
-832 KPESRIEM
+832 
-840 LYQQALEIKVKYA
+840 
-853 DTNSFK
+853 
-859 EEENID
+859 
-865 FKSKIE
+865 
-871 YLEKM
+871 
-876 YSKFVSVEK
+876 
-885 GRMSYRMHE
+885 GRMSYLKHE

-902 AINKFRSP
+902 CINRFYVPRDKEANHGLSYMLVPISATKGEYQKDVEQQIVEIAREAKKEINSIWESTNP
-910 HLGKNKQNKPLSYIL
+910 NKKTKRELAYDVQIKCSAALQEIQINEKTMRRLLGKLEDEYSDVTRFLFFSL
-925 LNENL
+925 L
-930 FDDGDCIDESIHNLV
+930 
-945 VMCRTKKQDID
+945 
-956 SIWKSNEYTNKQKR
+956 
-970 EFSEQI
+970 
-976 RRTLIVEVQSVPM
+976 
-989 NHKTMIRLLK
+989 
-999 LIDTQEYKDIKKT
+999 
-1012 LFYVLGEQV
+1012 EQV
-1021 DGYIPSLFD
+1021 RGFMLSGFHQI
-1030 FVIQKSCAPI
+1030 IQKSV
-1040 FELKESPVGTIQ
+1040 SPVSILREDVDGDIQ
-1052 IYDFFYEKIS
+1052 IYDFHYLKTQGESEDYDLNYEHW
-1062 TSRKD
+1062 
-1067 EDMNWDEQS
+1067 ED
-1076 KFVDEVNS
+1076 FADEVQEFMNKYGIRNDWLAAQLEIDIAVLSRFLNKRRNLSKSNS
-1084 FVEQYGLKKEWLSN
+1084 FNLTSFIKHYKSNMEWL
-1098 KIGISYDSFRQFC
+1098 Q
-1111 SGKCK
+1111 
-1116 LSPENY
+1116 LS
-1122 CKLYFFMKKY
+1122 
-1132 SSAMEWQ
+1132 

>member
-64 SLFPVADAEQLETVF
+64 NLFPIADVEQLETVF
-79 SFDEKGNEYEEVH
+79 SFDEKGNEYDEVH

-127 RIDDLEFEDCI
+127 RIDDLEFDDCI

-224 KLYDI
+224 RLYNAI
-229 MHEWEMCGIQVD
+229 HEWEMCGIQVK

-276 DDYKSIFHERAIATR
+276 DDYKSVFHERAIATR
-291 LVDGRLVSKP
+291 LVDGQLVSKP

-319 SLFGIYAEKGM
+319 SLFGEYSNKGM

-382 IKYLKFGTLEH
+382 IKYLKFGTLDH

-406 YEKKTHFFEGRMVQ
+406 YEKKTHFFDGRMVQ
-420 THYQLINTLQMN
+420 THYQLINTLQMT
-432 YDEVE
+432 YEEVE
-437 EFVKPSLNYAK
+437 QFIKPSLDYAR
-448 MIKSDPA
+448 MIKTDPA
-455 FLRHQISYQYQLPDK
+455 VLRHQISYQYQSPDDTFYTK
-470 TSYTSAITNKNET
+470 AVTSKNDI
-483 IYKLLGLNE
+483 IYRLLGMNDRFA
-492 KFFETVMYRN
+492 KTKMYRN

-507 IRSFI
+507 IKSFI
-512 KNLRCGHVLVHG
+512 KNLRCGHVLVRG

-529 CGNPIEMLKMSIGQF
+529 CGNPIEMLKMSISQF

-585 LRPEIAR
+585 IRPEIAR

-650 ESTKR
+650 ESAMR
-655 NRKYTN
+655 NRRYTN

-689 LWDRMKNGAS
+689 LWDRINKGAS
-699 VDDVMELYCDIAQL
+699 VDDVMELYCDISQL

-753 RPLFFKYIDSYKGYQ
+753 RPLFFKYIDGYKGYRDDYHVYVEQ
-768 DDYFVYLET
+768 DDEF
-777 ENCYQKLFKTDQ
+777 QKLFKTDKYKDAQ
-789 FNEANSSKNG
+789 TI
-799 NKKELDLRIR
+799 KKESANNIV
-809 FQFIFERI
+809 IER
-817 EFLFNCFCDC
+817 
-827 NKNNS
+827 
-832 KPESRIEM
+832 
-840 LYQQALEIKVKYA
+840 
-853 DTNSFK
+853 
-859 EEENID
+859 
-865 FKSKIE
+865 
-871 YLEKM
+871 
-876 YSKFVSVEK
+876 
-885 GRMSYRMHE
+885 GRMSYLKHE

-902 AINKFRSP
+902 CINRFYVPRDKEANHGLSYMLVPISATKGEYQKDVEQQIVEIAREAKKEINSIWESTNP
-910 HLGKNKQNKPLSYIL
+910 NKKTKRELAYDVQIKCSAALQEIQINEKTMRRLLGKLEDEYSDVTRFLFFSL
-925 LNENL
+925 L
-930 FDDGDCIDESIHNLV
+930 
-945 VMCRTKKQDID
+945 
-956 SIWKSNEYTNKQKR
+956 
-970 EFSEQI
+970 
-976 RRTLIVEVQSVPM
+976 
-989 NHKTMIRLLK
+989 
-999 LIDTQEYKDIKKT
+999 
-1012 LFYVLGEQV
+1012 EQV
-1021 DGYIPSLFD
+1021 RGFMLSGFHQI
-1030 FVIQKSCAPI
+1030 IQKSV
-1040 FELKESPVGTIQ
+1040 SPVSILREDVDGDIQ
-1052 IYDFFYEKIS
+1052 IYDFHYLKTQGESEDYDLNYEHW
-1062 TSRKD
+1062 
-1067 EDMNWDEQS
+1067 ED
-1076 KFVDEVNS
+1076 FADEVQEFMNKYGIRNDWLAAQLEIDIAVLSRFLNKRRNLSKSNS
-1084 FVEQYGLKKEWLSN
+1084 FNLTSFIKHYKSNMEWL
-1098 KIGISYDSFRQFC
+1098 Q
-1111 SGKCK
+1111 
-1116 LSPENY
+1116 LS
-1122 CKLYFFMKKY
+1122 
-1132 SSAMEWQ
+1132 

>member
-51 YSLDLIKMRQVHK
+51 HSLDLIKMRQVHK
-64 SLFPVADAEQLETVF
+64 NLFPVADVEQLETVF
-79 SFDEKGNEYEEVH
+79 SFDEKGNEYDEVH

-127 RIDDLEFEDCI
+127 RIDDLEFDDCI

-224 KLYDI
+224 RLYNI

-276 DDYKSIFHERAIATR
+276 DDYKSVFCERAIATR

-319 SLFGIYAEKGM
+319 SLFGEYSNKGM

-382 IKYLKFGTLEH
+382 IKYLKFGTLDQ

-406 YEKKTHFFEGRMVQ
+406 YEKKTHFFDGRMVQ
-420 THYQLINTLQMN
+420 THYQLINTLQMT
-432 YDEVE
+432 YEEVE
-437 EFVKPSLNYAK
+437 QFIKPSLDYAR
-448 MIKSDPA
+448 MIKTDPA
-455 FLRHQISYQYQLPDK
+455 VLRHQISYQYQSPDDTFYTK
-470 TSYTSAITNKNET
+470 AVTSKNDI
-483 IYKLLGLNE
+483 IYRLLGMNDRFA
-492 KFFETVMYRN
+492 KTKMYRN

-507 IRSFI
+507 IKSFI
-512 KNLRCGHVLVHG
+512 KNLRCGHVLVRG

-529 CGNPIEMLKMSIGQF
+529 CGNPIEMLKMAIGQF
-544 DGSSIIE
+544 DGKSIIE
-551 RNTVHCEMFESGKE
+551 INTVHCEMFENGKE

-580 VTRNV
+580 VTKNII
-585 LRPEIAR
+585 RPEIAR

-620 SDTMLL
+620 SDTMML

-650 ESTKR
+650 ESAKR
-655 NRKYTN
+655 KRKYTN

-689 LWDRMKNGAS
+689 LWDRINKGAS
-699 VDDVMELYCDIAQL
+699 IEDVMELYCDISQL

-747 KKNRHV
+747 KKNRHI
-753 RPLFFKYIDSYKGYQ
+753 RPLFFKYIDGYKGYRDDYHVYVEQ
-768 DDYFVYLET
+768 DDEF
-777 ENCYQKLFKTDQ
+777 QKLFKTDKYKDAQ
-789 FNEANSSKNG
+789 TI
-799 NKKELDLRIR
+799 KKESANNIV
-809 FQFIFERI
+809 IER
-817 EFLFNCFCDC
+817 
-827 NKNNS
+827 
-832 KPESRIEM
+832 
-840 LYQQALEIKVKYA
+840 
-853 DTNSFK
+853 
-859 EEENID
+859 
-865 FKSKIE
+865 
-871 YLEKM
+871 
-876 YSKFVSVEK
+876 
-885 GRMSYRMHE
+885 GRMSYQKHE

-902 AINKFRSP
+902 CINRFYVPRDKEAN
-910 HLGKNKQNKPLSYIL
+910 HGLSYM
-925 LNENL
+925 
-930 FDDGDCIDESIHNLV
+930 LV
-945 VMCRTKKQDID
+945 PISATKGEYQKEVEQQIINIAREAKKEIN
-956 SIWKSNEYTNKQKR
+956 SIWESTSANKKTKR
-970 EFSEQI
+970 E
-976 RRTLIVEVQSVPM
+976 LAYEVQEKCSAALQEVQV
-989 NHKTMIRLLK
+989 NEKTMRRLLSK
-999 LIDTQEYKDIKKT
+999 LEDEYSDVT
-1012 LFYVLGEQV
+1012 RFLFFSLLEQV
-1021 DGYIPSLFD
+1021 RGFMLSGFHQI
-1030 FVIQKSCAPI
+1030 IQKSV
-1040 FELKESPVGTIQ
+1040 SPVSILREDIDGDIQ
-1052 IYDFFYEKIS
+1052 IYDFRYLKTQGESEDYDLNYNNQEEFAEQVSNFLNKYGIQKQWMAEQLEINKTVLSDFLTGKRKLSKSNCYNLISFMKMYES
-1062 TSRKD
+1062 NMS
-1067 EDMNWDEQS
+1067 WL
-1076 KFVDEVNS
+1076 
-1084 FVEQYGLKKEWLSN
+1084 GLK
-1098 KIGISYDSFRQFC
+1098 
-1111 SGKCK
+1111 
-1116 LSPENY
+1116 
-1122 CKLYFFMKKY
+1122 
-1132 SSAMEWQ
+1132 

>member
-64 SLFPVADAEQLETVF
+64 SLFPVADVEQLETVF
-79 SFDEKGNEYEEVH
+79 SFDEKGNEYDEVH

-127 RIDDLEFEDCI
+127 RIDDLVFDDCI

-224 KLYDI
+224 RLYNA
-229 MHEWEMCGIQVD
+229 MHEWEMCGIQVK

-276 DDYKSIFHERAIATR
+276 DDYKSVFHERAIATR
-291 LVDGRLVSKP
+291 LVDGQLVSKP

-319 SLFGIYAEKGM
+319 SLFGEYSNKGM

-406 YEKKTHFFEGRMVQ
+406 YEKKTHFFDGRMVQ
-420 THYQLINTLQMN
+420 THYQLINTLQMT
-432 YDEVE
+432 YEEVE
-437 EFVKPSLNYAK
+437 QFIKPSLDYAR
-448 MIKSDPA
+448 MIKTDPA
-455 FLRHQISYQYQLPDK
+455 VLRHQISYQYQSPDDTFYTK
-470 TSYTSAITNKNET
+470 AVTSKNDI
-483 IYKLLGLNE
+483 IYRLLGMNDRFA
-492 KFFETVMYRN
+492 KTKMYRN

-507 IRSFI
+507 IKSFI
-512 KNLRCGHVLVHG
+512 KNLRCGHVLVRG

-551 RNTVHCEMFESGKE
+551 RDTVHCEMFESSKE

-585 LRPEIAR
+585 IRPEIAR

-650 ESTKR
+650 ESAMR
-655 NRKYTN
+655 NRRYTN

-689 LWDRMKNGAS
+689 LWDRINKGAS
-699 VDDVMELYCDIAQL
+699 IDDVMELYCDISQL

-753 RPLFFKYIDSYKGYQ
+753 RPLFFKYIDGYKGYRDDYHVYVEQ
-768 DDYFVYLET
+768 DDEF
-777 ENCYQKLFKTDQ
+777 QKLFKTDKYKDAQ
-789 FNEANSSKNG
+789 TI
-799 NKKELDLRIR
+799 KKESANNIV
-809 FQFIFERI
+809 IER
-817 EFLFNCFCDC
+817 
-827 NKNNS
+827 
-832 KPESRIEM
+832 
-840 LYQQALEIKVKYA
+840 
-853 DTNSFK
+853 
-859 EEENID
+859 
-865 FKSKIE
+865 
-871 YLEKM
+871 
-876 YSKFVSVEK
+876 
-885 GRMSYRMHE
+885 GRMSYLKHE

-902 AINKFRSP
+902 CINRFYVPRDKEANHGLSYMLVPISATKGEYQKDVEQQIVEIAREAKKEINSIWESTSP
-910 HLGKNKQNKPLSYIL
+910 NKKTKRELAYEVQVKCSAALQEIQINEKTMRRLLGKLEDEYSDVTRFLFFSL
-925 LNENL
+925 L
-930 FDDGDCIDESIHNLV
+930 
-945 VMCRTKKQDID
+945 
-956 SIWKSNEYTNKQKR
+956 
-970 EFSEQI
+970 
-976 RRTLIVEVQSVPM
+976 
-989 NHKTMIRLLK
+989 
-999 LIDTQEYKDIKKT
+999 
-1012 LFYVLGEQV
+1012 EQV
-1021 DGYIPSLFD
+1021 RGFMLSGFHQI
-1030 FVIQKSCAPI
+1030 IQKSV
-1040 FELKESPVGTIQ
+1040 SPVSILREDVDGDIQ
-1052 IYDFFYEKIS
+1052 IYDFHYLKTQGESEDYDLNYNNQKEFAEQVSNFLNKYGIS
-1062 TSRKD
+1062 QK
-1067 EDMNWDEQS
+1067 
-1076 KFVDEVNS
+1076 
-1084 FVEQYGLKKEWLSN
+1084 WLSEQLE
-1098 KIGISYDSFRQFC
+1098 ISKSVLGDFLTGRRE
-1111 SGKCK
+1111 
-1116 LSPENY
+1116 LSKSNCY
-1122 CKLYFFMKKY
+1122 NLTSFMKMYEGNMSWLEIK
-1132 SSAMEWQ
+1132 

>member
-51 YSLDLIKMRQVHK
+51 YSLDLIKIRQVHK
-64 SLFPVADAEQLETVF
+64 SLFPVADIEQLETVF
-79 SFDEKGNEYEEVH
+79 SFDEKGNEYDEIH

-149 TGEKVNNPV
+149 TGEKVNIPV

-224 KLYDI
+224 RLYDI

-276 DDYKSIFHERAIATR
+276 DDYKSVFHERAIATR
-291 LVDGRLVSKP
+291 LVDGRLVSQP

-319 SLFGIYAEKGM
+319 SLFGEYSNKGM

-382 IKYLKFGTLEH
+382 IKYLKFGTLDH

-406 YEKKTHFFEGRMVQ
+406 YEKKTHFFDGRMVQ
-420 THYQLINTLQMN
+420 THYQLINTLQMT
-432 YDEVE
+432 YEEVE
-437 EFVKPSLNYAK
+437 QFIKPSLDYAR
-448 MIKSDPA
+448 MIKTDPA
-455 FLRHQISYQYQLPDK
+455 VLRHQISYQYQSPDDTFYTK
-470 TSYTSAITNKNET
+470 AVTSKNDI
-483 IYKLLGLNE
+483 IYRLLGMNDRFA
-492 KFFETVMYRN
+492 KTKMYRN

-507 IRSFI
+507 IKSFI
-512 KNLRCGHVLVHG
+512 KNLRCGHVLVRG

-551 RNTVHCEMFESGKE
+551 RDTVHCEMFESGKE

-585 LRPEIAR
+585 IRPEIAR

-650 ESTKR
+650 ESAKR
-655 NRKYTN
+655 NRRYTN

-689 LWDRMKNGAS
+689 LWDRINKGAS
-699 VDDVMELYCDIAQL
+699 IDDVMELYCDISQL

-731 NTREL
+731 NAREL

-753 RPLFFKYIDSYKGYQ
+753 RPLFFKYIDGYKGYR
-768 DDYFVYLET
+768 DDYHVYVEKDD
-777 ENCYQKLFKTDQ
+777 EFQKLFKTDKYKDAQ
-789 FNEANSSKNG
+789 TI
-799 NKKELDLRIR
+799 KKESANNIV
-809 FQFIFERI
+809 IER
-817 EFLFNCFCDC
+817 
-827 NKNNS
+827 
-832 KPESRIEM
+832 
-840 LYQQALEIKVKYA
+840 
-853 DTNSFK
+853 
-859 EEENID
+859 
-865 FKSKIE
+865 
-871 YLEKM
+871 
-876 YSKFVSVEK
+876 
-885 GRMSYRMHE
+885 GRMSYLKHE

-902 AINKFRSP
+902 CINRFYVPRDKEANHGLSYMLVPISAIKGEYQKDVEQQIVEIAREAKKEINSIWESTNPNKKTKRELAYDVQIKCSAALQEIQINEKTMRRL
-910 HLGKNKQNKPLSYIL
+910 LGKLEDEYSDVTRFLFFSL
-925 LNENL
+925 L
-930 FDDGDCIDESIHNLV
+930 
-945 VMCRTKKQDID
+945 
-956 SIWKSNEYTNKQKR
+956 
-970 EFSEQI
+970 
-976 RRTLIVEVQSVPM
+976 
-989 NHKTMIRLLK
+989 
-999 LIDTQEYKDIKKT
+999 
-1012 LFYVLGEQV
+1012 EQV
-1021 DGYIPSLFD
+1021 RGFMLSGFHQI
-1030 FVIQKSCAPI
+1030 IQKSV
-1040 FELKESPVGTIQ
+1040 SPVSILREDVDGDIQ
-1052 IYDFFYEKIS
+1052 IYDFHYLKTQGESEDYDLNYEHW
-1062 TSRKD
+1062 
-1067 EDMNWDEQS
+1067 ED
-1076 KFVDEVNS
+1076 FADEVQEFMNKYGIRNDWLAAQLEIDIAVLSRFLNKRRNLSKSNS
-1084 FVEQYGLKKEWLSN
+1084 FNLTSFIKHYKSNMEWL
-1098 KIGISYDSFRQFC
+1098 Q
-1111 SGKCK
+1111 
-1116 LSPENY
+1116 LS
-1122 CKLYFFMKKY
+1122 
-1132 SSAMEWQ
+1132 

>member
-64 SLFPVADAEQLETVF
+64 SLFPVADIEQLETVF
-79 SFDEKGNEYEEVH
+79 SFDEKGNEYDEVH

-127 RIDDLEFEDCI
+127 RIDDLEFDDCI

-149 TGEKVNNPV
+149 TGEKVSCPV

-224 KLYDI
+224 RLYDA

-276 DDYKSIFHERAIATR
+276 DDYKSVFHERAIATR

-319 SLFGIYAEKGM
+319 SLFGEYSNKGM

-382 IKYLKFGTLEH
+382 IKYLKFGTLDH

-406 YEKKTHFFEGRMVQ
+406 YEKKTHFFDGRMVQ
-420 THYQLINTLQMN
+420 THYQLINTLQMT
-432 YDEVE
+432 YEEVE
-437 EFVKPSLNYAK
+437 QFIKPSLDYAR
-448 MIKSDPA
+448 MIKTDPA
-455 FLRHQISYQYQLPDK
+455 VLRHQISYQYQSPDDTFYTK
-470 TSYTSAITNKNET
+470 AVTSKNDI
-483 IYKLLGLNE
+483 IYRLLGMNDRFA
-492 KFFETVMYRN
+492 KTKMYRN

-507 IRSFI
+507 IKSFI
-512 KNLRCGHVLVHG
+512 KNLRCGHVLVRG

-551 RNTVHCEMFESGKE
+551 RDTVHCEMFESGKE

-585 LRPEIAR
+585 IRPEIAR

-650 ESTKR
+650 ESAKR
-655 NRKYTN
+655 NRRYTN

-689 LWDRMKNGAS
+689 LWDRINKGAS
-699 VDDVMELYCDIAQL
+699 IDDVMELYCDISQL

-753 RPLFFKYIDSYKGYQ
+753 RPLFFKYIDGYKGYRDDYHVYVEQ
-768 DDYFVYLET
+768 DDEF
-777 ENCYQKLFKTDQ
+777 QKLFKTDKYKDAQ
-789 FNEANSSKNG
+789 TI
-799 NKKELDLRIR
+799 KKESANNIV
-809 FQFIFERI
+809 IER
-817 EFLFNCFCDC
+817 
-827 NKNNS
+827 
-832 KPESRIEM
+832 
-840 LYQQALEIKVKYA
+840 
-853 DTNSFK
+853 
-859 EEENID
+859 
-865 FKSKIE
+865 
-871 YLEKM
+871 
-876 YSKFVSVEK
+876 
-885 GRMSYRMHE
+885 GRMSYLKHE

-902 AINKFRSP
+902 CINRFYVPRDKEANHGLSYMLVPISATKGEYQKDVEQQIVEIAREAKKEINSIWESTSP
-910 HLGKNKQNKPLSYIL
+910 NKKTKRELAYEVQVKCSAALQEIQINEKTMRRLLGKLEDEYSDVTRFLFFSL
-925 LNENL
+925 L
-930 FDDGDCIDESIHNLV
+930 
-945 VMCRTKKQDID
+945 
-956 SIWKSNEYTNKQKR
+956 
-970 EFSEQI
+970 
-976 RRTLIVEVQSVPM
+976 
-989 NHKTMIRLLK
+989 
-999 LIDTQEYKDIKKT
+999 
-1012 LFYVLGEQV
+1012 EQV
-1021 DGYIPSLFD
+1021 RGFMLSGFHQI
-1030 FVIQKSCAPI
+1030 IQKSV
-1040 FELKESPVGTIQ
+1040 SPVSILREDVDGDIQ
-1052 IYDFFYEKIS
+1052 IYDFRYLKTQGESEDYDLNYNNQEEFAEQVSNFLTKYGIQKQWMAEQLEIS
-1062 TSRKD
+1062 KTILSD
-1067 EDMNWDEQS
+1067 
-1076 KFVDEVNS
+1076 FLA
-1084 FVEQYGLKKEWLSN
+1084 GKK
-1098 KIGISYDSFRQFC
+1098 
-1111 SGKCK
+1111 K
-1116 LSPENY
+1116 LSKSNCY
-1122 CKLYFFMKKY
+1122 NLTSFMKMYESNMSWLAVK
-1132 SSAMEWQ
+1132 

>member
-64 SLFPVADAEQLETVF
+64 SLFPVADVKQLETIF
-79 SFDEKGNEYEEVH
+79 SFDEKGNEYDEVN

-149 TGEKVNNPV
+149 TGEKVKCPV

-167 FKDGMYRAKDNIKTC
+167 FKDGMYHAKDNIKTC

-194 NGFVCEGIKYVRF
+194 NGFMCEGIKYVRF

-224 KLYDI
+224 RLYDV

-276 DDYKSIFHERAIATR
+276 DDYKSVFRERAIATR

-319 SLFGIYAEKGM
+319 SLFGEYSNKGM

-358 VSQLNGYTRAKK
+358 ISQLNGYTRAKK

-382 IKYLKFGTLEH
+382 IKYLKFGTLNQ

-406 YEKKTHFFEGRMVQ
+406 YEKKTHFFDGRMVQ
-420 THYQLINTLQMN
+420 THYQLINTLQMT
-432 YDEVE
+432 YEEVE
-437 EFVKPSLNYAK
+437 QFIKPSLDYAR
-448 MIKSDPA
+448 MIKTDPA
-455 FLRHQISYQYQLPDK
+455 VLRHQISYQYQSPDDTFYTK
-470 TSYTSAITNKNET
+470 AVTSKNDI
-483 IYKLLGLNE
+483 IYRLLGMNDRFA
-492 KFFETVMYRN
+492 KTKMYRN

-507 IRSFI
+507 IKSFI
-512 KNLRCGHVLVHG
+512 KNLRCGHVLVRG

-529 CGNPIEMLKMSIGQF
+529 CGNPIEMLKMAIGQF
-544 DGSSIIE
+544 DGKSIIE
-551 RNTVHCEMFESGKE
+551 RNTVHCEMFENGKE

-580 VTRNV
+580 VTKNII
-585 LRPEIAR
+585 RPEIAR

-620 SDTMLL
+620 SDTMML

-650 ESTKR
+650 ESAKR
-655 NRKYTN
+655 KRKYTN

-689 LWDRMKNGAS
+689 LWDRINKGAS
-699 VDDVMELYCDIAQL
+699 IEDVMELYCDISQL

-747 KKNRHV
+747 KKNRHI
-753 RPLFFKYIDSYKGYQ
+753 RPLFFKYIDGYKGYRDDYHVYVEQ
-768 DDYFVYLET
+768 DDEF
-777 ENCYQKLFKTDQ
+777 QKLFKTDKYKDAQ
-789 FNEANSSKNG
+789 TI
-799 NKKELDLRIR
+799 KKESANNIV
-809 FQFIFERI
+809 IER
-817 EFLFNCFCDC
+817 
-827 NKNNS
+827 
-832 KPESRIEM
+832 
-840 LYQQALEIKVKYA
+840 
-853 DTNSFK
+853 
-859 EEENID
+859 
-865 FKSKIE
+865 
-871 YLEKM
+871 
-876 YSKFVSVEK
+876 
-885 GRMSYRMHE
+885 GRMSYQKHE

-902 AINKFRSP
+902 CINRFYVPRDKEANHGLSYMLVPISATKGEYQKEVEQQIIDIAREAKKEINSIWESTSANKKTKRELAYEVQEKCSAALQEVQVNEKTMRRL
-910 HLGKNKQNKPLSYIL
+910 LGKLEDEYSDVTRFLFFSL
-925 LNENL
+925 L
-930 FDDGDCIDESIHNLV
+930 
-945 VMCRTKKQDID
+945 
-956 SIWKSNEYTNKQKR
+956 
-970 EFSEQI
+970 
-976 RRTLIVEVQSVPM
+976 
-989 NHKTMIRLLK
+989 
-999 LIDTQEYKDIKKT
+999 
-1012 LFYVLGEQV
+1012 EQV
-1021 DGYIPSLFD
+1021 RGFMLSGFHQI
-1030 FVIQKSCAPI
+1030 IQKSV
-1040 FELKESPVGTIQ
+1040 SPVSILREDIDGDIQ
-1052 IYDFFYEKIS
+1052 IYDFRYLKTQGESEDYDLNYNNQEEFAEQVSNFLNKYGIQKQWMAEQLEINKTVLSDFLTGKRKLSKSNCYNLISFMKMYES
-1062 TSRKD
+1062 NMS
-1067 EDMNWDEQS
+1067 WL
-1076 KFVDEVNS
+1076 
-1084 FVEQYGLKKEWLSN
+1084 GLK
-1098 KIGISYDSFRQFC
+1098 
-1111 SGKCK
+1111 
-1116 LSPENY
+1116 
-1122 CKLYFFMKKY
+1122 
-1132 SSAMEWQ
+1132 

>member
-64 SLFPVADAEQLETVF
+64 SLFPVADVKQLETIF
-79 SFDEKGNEYEEVH
+79 SFDEKGNEYDEVH

-149 TGEKVNNPV
+149 TGEKVNCPV

-194 NGFVCEGIKYVRF
+194 NGFMCEGIKYVRF

-224 KLYDI
+224 RLYDA

-267 IKPENILVV
+267 IKSENILVV
-276 DDYKSIFHERAIATR
+276 DDYKSVFHERAIATR

-319 SLFGIYAEKGM
+319 SLFGEYSNKGM

-358 VSQLNGYTRAKK
+358 ISQLNGYTRAKK
-370 IEDVK
+370 IDDVK

-382 IKYLKFGTLEH
+382 IKYLKFGTLDQ
-393 WLDTLETTFGVVK
+393 WLDALETTFGVVK
-406 YEKKTHFFEGRMVQ
+406 YEKKTHFFDGRMVQ
-420 THYQLINTLQMN
+420 THYQLINTLQMT
-432 YDEVE
+432 YEEVE
-437 EFVKPSLNYAK
+437 QFIKPSLDYAK
-448 MIKSDPA
+448 MIKTDPA
-455 FLRHQISYQYQLPDK
+455 VLRHQISYQYQSPDDTFYTK
-470 TSYTSAITNKNET
+470 AVTSKNDI
-483 IYKLLGLNE
+483 IYRLLGMNDRFA
-492 KFFETVMYRN
+492 KTKMYRN

-507 IRSFI
+507 IKSFI
-512 KNLRCGHVLVHG
+512 KNLRCGHVLVRG

-529 CGNPIEMLKMSIGQF
+529 CGNPIEMLKMAIGQF
-544 DGSSIIE
+544 DGKSVIE
-551 RNTVHCEMFESGKE
+551 TGTVHCEMFENGKE

-580 VTRNV
+580 VTKNV
-585 LRPEIAR
+585 IRPEIAR

-620 SDTMLL
+620 SDTMML

-650 ESTKR
+650 ESAKR
-655 NRKYTN
+655 KRKYTN

-689 LWDRMKNGAS
+689 LWDRINKGAS
-699 VDDVMELYCDIAQL
+699 IEDVMELYCDISQL

-747 KKNRHV
+747 KKNRHI
-753 RPLFFKYIDSYKGYQ
+753 RPLFFKYIDGYKGYRDDYHVYVEQ
-768 DDYFVYLET
+768 DDEF
-777 ENCYQKLFKTDQ
+777 QKLFKTDKYKDAQ
-789 FNEANSSKNG
+789 TI
-799 NKKELDLRIR
+799 KKESANNIV
-809 FQFIFERI
+809 IER
-817 EFLFNCFCDC
+817 
-827 NKNNS
+827 
-832 KPESRIEM
+832 
-840 LYQQALEIKVKYA
+840 
-853 DTNSFK
+853 
-859 EEENID
+859 
-865 FKSKIE
+865 
-871 YLEKM
+871 
-876 YSKFVSVEK
+876 
-885 GRMSYRMHE
+885 GRMSYQKHE

-902 AINKFRSP
+902 CINRFYVPRDKEANHGLSYMLVPISATKGEYQKEVEQQIIDIAREAKKEINSIWESTSANKKTKRELAYEVQEKCSAALQEIQVNEKTMRRL
-910 HLGKNKQNKPLSYIL
+910 LGKLEGEYSDVTRFLFFSL
-925 LNENL
+925 L
-930 FDDGDCIDESIHNLV
+930 
-945 VMCRTKKQDID
+945 
-956 SIWKSNEYTNKQKR
+956 
-970 EFSEQI
+970 
-976 RRTLIVEVQSVPM
+976 
-989 NHKTMIRLLK
+989 
-999 LIDTQEYKDIKKT
+999 
-1012 LFYVLGEQV
+1012 EQV
-1021 DGYIPSLFD
+1021 RGFMLSGFHQI
-1030 FVIQKSCAPI
+1030 IQKSV
-1040 FELKESPVGTIQ
+1040 SPVSILREDVDGDIQ
-1052 IYDFFYEKIS
+1052 IYDFRYLKTQGESEDYDLNYEHW
-1062 TSRKD
+1062 
-1067 EDMNWDEQS
+1067 ED
-1076 KFVDEVNS
+1076 FADEVQAFMNKYGIRNDWLAAQLEIDIAVLSRFLNKKRNLSKSNS
-1084 FVEQYGLKKEWLSN
+1084 FNLTSFIKRYKSNMEWL
-1098 KIGISYDSFRQFC
+1098 Q
-1111 SGKCK
+1111 
-1116 LSPENY
+1116 LS
-1122 CKLYFFMKKY
+1122 
-1132 SSAMEWQ
+1132 

>member
-1 MEIINTNAVYIPS
+1 MVEIINTNAVYIPS

-64 SLFPVADAEQLETVF
+64 SLFPVADVKQLETIF
-79 SFDEKGNEYEEVH
+79 SFDEKGNEYDEVH
-92 SRGKEYSCQV
+92 SRGKEYSYQV

-149 TGEKVNNPV
+149 TGEKVNCPV

-194 NGFVCEGIKYVRF
+194 NGFMCEGIKYARF

-224 KLYDI
+224 RLYDA

-276 DDYKSIFHERAIATR
+276 DDYKSVFHERAIATR

-319 SLFGIYAEKGM
+319 SLFGEYSNKGM

-358 VSQLNGYTRAKK
+358 ISQLNGYTRAKK

-382 IKYLKFGTLEH
+382 IKYLKFGTLDQ

-406 YEKKTHFFEGRMVQ
+406 YEKKTHFFDGRMVQ
-420 THYQLINTLQMN
+420 THYQLINTLQMT
-432 YDEVE
+432 YEEVE
-437 EFVKPSLNYAK
+437 QFIKPSLDYAR
-448 MIKSDPA
+448 MIKTDPA
-455 FLRHQISYQYQLPDK
+455 VLRHQVSYQYQIPDDK
-470 TSYTSAITNKNET
+470 FYTQAVASKHDIV
-483 IYKLLGLNE
+483 YRLLGMND
-492 KFFETVMYRN
+492 KFAKTKMYRN

-507 IRSFI
+507 IKSFI
-512 KNLRCGHVLVHG
+512 KNLRCGHVLVRG

-529 CGNPIEMLKMSIGQF
+529 CGNPIEMLKMAIGQF
-544 DGSSIIE
+544 DGKSVIE
-551 RNTVHCEMFESGKE
+551 TGTVHCEMFENGKE

-580 VTRNV
+580 VTKNII
-585 LRPEIAR
+585 RPEIAR

-620 SDTMLL
+620 SDTMML

-650 ESTKR
+650 ESAKR
-655 NRKYTN
+655 KRKYTN

-689 LWDRMKNGAS
+689 LWDRINKGAS
-699 VDDVMELYCDIAQL
+699 IEDVMELYCDISQL

-747 KKNRHV
+747 KKNRHI
-753 RPLFFKYIDSYKGYQ
+753 RPLFFKYIDGYKGYRDDYHVYVEQ
-768 DDYFVYLET
+768 DDEF
-777 ENCYQKLFKTDQ
+777 QKLFKTDKYKDAQ
-789 FNEANSSKNG
+789 TI
-799 NKKELDLRIR
+799 KKESANNIV
-809 FQFIFERI
+809 IER
-817 EFLFNCFCDC
+817 
-827 NKNNS
+827 
-832 KPESRIEM
+832 
-840 LYQQALEIKVKYA
+840 
-853 DTNSFK
+853 
-859 EEENID
+859 
-865 FKSKIE
+865 
-871 YLEKM
+871 
-876 YSKFVSVEK
+876 
-885 GRMSYRMHE
+885 GRMSYQKHE

-902 AINKFRSP
+902 CINRFYVPRDKEANHGLSYMLVPISVTKGEYQKDIEQQIVEIAREAKKEINSIWERTSIDKRIKRELAYNVQKKCSAVLQEIP
-910 HLGKNKQNKPLSYIL
+910 VNEKTMRRLLGKLEEEYSDVARFLFFSL
-925 LNENL
+925 L
-930 FDDGDCIDESIHNLV
+930 
-945 VMCRTKKQDID
+945 
-956 SIWKSNEYTNKQKR
+956 
-970 EFSEQI
+970 
-976 RRTLIVEVQSVPM
+976 
-989 NHKTMIRLLK
+989 
-999 LIDTQEYKDIKKT
+999 
-1012 LFYVLGEQV
+1012 EQV
-1021 DGYIPSLFD
+1021 RGFMLSGFHQI
-1030 FVIQKSCAPI
+1030 IQKSV
-1040 FELKESPVGTIQ
+1040 SPVSVLREDIDGDIQ
-1052 IYDFFYEKIS
+1052 IYDFRYLKTQGESEDYDLNYNNQEEFAEQVSNFLNKYGIQKQWMAEQLEINKTVLSDFLTGKRKLSKSNCYNLISFMKMYENNMS
-1062 TSRKD
+1062 
-1067 EDMNWDEQS
+1067 WL
-1076 KFVDEVNS
+1076 
-1084 FVEQYGLKKEWLSN
+1084 GLK
-1098 KIGISYDSFRQFC
+1098 
-1111 SGKCK
+1111 
-1116 LSPENY
+1116 
-1122 CKLYFFMKKY
+1122 
-1132 SSAMEWQ
+1132 

>member
-51 YSLDLIKMRQVHK
+51 HSLDLIKMRQVHK
-64 SLFPVADAEQLETVF
+64 SLFPVADVEQLETVF
-79 SFDEKGNEYEEVH
+79 SFDEKGNEYDEVH

-224 KLYDI
+224 RLYNA
-229 MHEWEMCGIQVD
+229 MHEWEMCGIQVK

-276 DDYKSIFHERAIATR
+276 DDYKSVFHERAIATR

-319 SLFGIYAEKGM
+319 SLFGEYSNKGM

-382 IKYLKFGTLEH
+382 IKYLKFGTLGH

-406 YEKKTHFFEGRMVQ
+406 YEKKTHFFDGRMVQ
-420 THYQLINTLQMN
+420 THYQLINTLQMT
-432 YDEVE
+432 YEEVE
-437 EFVKPSLNYAK
+437 QFIKPSLDYAR
-448 MIKSDPA
+448 MIKTDPA
-455 FLRHQISYQYQLPDK
+455 VLRHQISYQYQSPDDTFYTK
-470 TSYTSAITNKNET
+470 AVTSKNDI
-483 IYKLLGLNE
+483 IYRLLGMNDRFA
-492 KFFETVMYRN
+492 KTKMYRN

-507 IRSFI
+507 IKSFI
-512 KNLRCGHVLVHG
+512 KNLRCGHVLVRG

-551 RNTVHCEMFESGKE
+551 RDTVHCEMFKSGKE

-585 LRPEIAR
+585 IRPEIAR

-650 ESTKR
+650 ESAMR
-655 NRKYTN
+655 NRRYTN

-689 LWDRMKNGAS
+689 LWDRINKGAS
-699 VDDVMELYCDIAQL
+699 IDDVMELYCDISQL

-753 RPLFFKYIDSYKGYQ
+753 RPLFFKYIDGYKGYRDDYHVYVEQ
-768 DDYFVYLET
+768 DDEF
-777 ENCYQKLFKTDQ
+777 QKLFKTDKYKDAQ
-789 FNEANSSKNG
+789 TI
-799 NKKELDLRIR
+799 KKESANNIV
-809 FQFIFERI
+809 IER
-817 EFLFNCFCDC
+817 
-827 NKNNS
+827 
-832 KPESRIEM
+832 
-840 LYQQALEIKVKYA
+840 
-853 DTNSFK
+853 
-859 EEENID
+859 
-865 FKSKIE
+865 
-871 YLEKM
+871 
-876 YSKFVSVEK
+876 
-885 GRMSYRMHE
+885 GRMSYLKHE

-902 AINKFRSP
+902 CINRFYVPRDKEANHGLSYMLVPISVTKGEYQKDVEQQIVEIAREAKREINSIWESTSP
-910 HLGKNKQNKPLSYIL
+910 NKKTKRELAYEVQVKCSAALQEIQINEKTMRRLLGKLEDEYSDVTRFLFFSL
-925 LNENL
+925 L
-930 FDDGDCIDESIHNLV
+930 
-945 VMCRTKKQDID
+945 
-956 SIWKSNEYTNKQKR
+956 
-970 EFSEQI
+970 
-976 RRTLIVEVQSVPM
+976 
-989 NHKTMIRLLK
+989 
-999 LIDTQEYKDIKKT
+999 
-1012 LFYVLGEQV
+1012 EQV
-1021 DGYIPSLFD
+1021 RGFMLSGFHQI
-1030 FVIQKSCAPI
+1030 IQKSV
-1040 FELKESPVGTIQ
+1040 SPVSILREDVDGDIQ
-1052 IYDFFYEKIS
+1052 IYDFHYLKTQGESEDYDLNYNNQKEFAEQVSNFLNKYGIS
-1062 TSRKD
+1062 QK
-1067 EDMNWDEQS
+1067 
-1076 KFVDEVNS
+1076 
-1084 FVEQYGLKKEWLSN
+1084 WLSEQLE
-1098 KIGISYDSFRQFC
+1098 ISKSVLGDFLTGRRE
-1111 SGKCK
+1111 
-1116 LSPENY
+1116 LSKSNCY
-1122 CKLYFFMKKY
+1122 NLTSFMKMYEGNMSWLEIK
-1132 SSAMEWQ
+1132 

>member
-1 MEIINTNAVYIPS
+1 VVEIINTNAVYIPS

-64 SLFPVADAEQLETVF
+64 NLFPVADVEQLETVF
-79 SFDEKGNEYEEVH
+79 SFDEKGNEYDEVH

-224 KLYDI
+224 RLYDI

-276 DDYKSIFHERAIATR
+276 DDYKSVFYERAIATR
-291 LVDGRLVSKP
+291 LVDGRLVSQP

-319 SLFGIYAEKGM
+319 SLFGEYSNKGM

-358 VSQLNGYTRAKK
+358 VSQLNGYTRARK

-382 IKYLKFGTLEH
+382 IKYLKFGTLDH

-406 YEKKTHFFEGRMVQ
+406 YEKKTHFFDGRMVQ
-420 THYQLINTLQMN
+420 THYQLINTLQMT
-432 YDEVE
+432 YEEVE
-437 EFVKPSLNYAK
+437 QFIKPSLDYAR
-448 MIKSDPA
+448 MIKTDPA
-455 FLRHQISYQYQLPDK
+455 VLRHQISYQYQSPDDTFYTK
-470 TSYTSAITNKNET
+470 AVTSKNDI
-483 IYKLLGLNE
+483 IYRLLGMNDRFA
-492 KFFETVMYRN
+492 KTKMYRN

-507 IRSFI
+507 IKSFI
-512 KNLRCGHVLVHG
+512 KNLRCGHVLVRG

-551 RNTVHCEMFESGKE
+551 RDTVHCEMFESGKE

-585 LRPEIAR
+585 IRPEIAR

-650 ESTKR
+650 ESAKR
-655 NRKYTN
+655 NRRYTN

-689 LWDRMKNGAS
+689 LWDRINKGAS
-699 VDDVMELYCDIAQL
+699 IDDVMELYCDISQL

-753 RPLFFKYIDSYKGYQ
+753 RPLFFKYIDGYKGYRDDYHVYVEQ
-768 DDYFVYLET
+768 DDEF
-777 ENCYQKLFKTDQ
+777 QKLFKTDKYKDAQ
-789 FNEANSSKNG
+789 TI
-799 NKKELDLRIR
+799 KKESANNIV
-809 FQFIFERI
+809 IER
-817 EFLFNCFCDC
+817 
-827 NKNNS
+827 
-832 KPESRIEM
+832 
-840 LYQQALEIKVKYA
+840 
-853 DTNSFK
+853 
-859 EEENID
+859 
-865 FKSKIE
+865 
-871 YLEKM
+871 
-876 YSKFVSVEK
+876 
-885 GRMSYRMHE
+885 GRMSYLKHE

-902 AINKFRSP
+902 CINRFYVPRDKEANHGLSYMLVPISATKGEYQKDVEQQIVEIAREAKKEINSIWESTNP
-910 HLGKNKQNKPLSYIL
+910 NKKTKRELAYDVQIKCSAALQEIQINEKTMRRLLGKLEDEYSDVTRFLFFSL
-925 LNENL
+925 L
-930 FDDGDCIDESIHNLV
+930 
-945 VMCRTKKQDID
+945 
-956 SIWKSNEYTNKQKR
+956 
-970 EFSEQI
+970 
-976 RRTLIVEVQSVPM
+976 
-989 NHKTMIRLLK
+989 
-999 LIDTQEYKDIKKT
+999 
-1012 LFYVLGEQV
+1012 EQV
-1021 DGYIPSLFD
+1021 RGFMLSGFHQI
-1030 FVIQKSCAPI
+1030 IQKSV
-1040 FELKESPVGTIQ
+1040 SPVSILREDVDGDIQ
-1052 IYDFFYEKIS
+1052 IYDFHYLKTQGESEDYDLNYEHW
-1062 TSRKD
+1062 
-1067 EDMNWDEQS
+1067 ED
-1076 KFVDEVNS
+1076 FADEVQEFMNKYGIRNDWLAAQLEIDIAVLSRFLNKRRNLSKSNS
-1084 FVEQYGLKKEWLSN
+1084 FNLTSFIKHYKSNMEWL
-1098 KIGISYDSFRQFC
+1098 Q
-1111 SGKCK
+1111 
-1116 LSPENY
+1116 LS
-1122 CKLYFFMKKY
+1122 
-1132 SSAMEWQ
+1132 

>member
-64 SLFPVADAEQLETVF
+64 NLFPVADVEQLETVF
-79 SFDEKGNEYEEVH
+79 SFDEKGNEYDEVH

-224 KLYDI
+224 RLYDI

-276 DDYKSIFHERAIATR
+276 DDYKSVFHERAIATR
-291 LVDGRLVSKP
+291 LVDGRLVSQP

-319 SLFGIYAEKGM
+319 SLFGEYSNKGM

-358 VSQLNGYTRAKK
+358 VSQLNGYTRARK

-382 IKYLKFGTLEH
+382 IKYLKFGTLDH

-406 YEKKTHFFEGRMVQ
+406 YEKKTHFFDGRMVQ
-420 THYQLINTLQMN
+420 THYQLINTLQMT
-432 YDEVE
+432 YEEVE
-437 EFVKPSLNYAK
+437 QFIKPSLDYAR
-448 MIKSDPA
+448 MIKTDPA
-455 FLRHQISYQYQLPDK
+455 VLRHQISYQYQSPDDTFYTK
-470 TSYTSAITNKNET
+470 AVTSKNDI
-483 IYKLLGLNE
+483 IYRLLGMNDRFA
-492 KFFETVMYRN
+492 KTKMYRN

-507 IRSFI
+507 IKSFI
-512 KNLRCGHVLVHG
+512 KNLRCGHVLVRG

-551 RNTVHCEMFESGKE
+551 RDTVHCEMFESGKE

-585 LRPEIAR
+585 IRPEIAR

-650 ESTKR
+650 ESAKR
-655 NRKYTN
+655 NRRYTN

-689 LWDRMKNGAS
+689 LWDRINKGAS
-699 VDDVMELYCDIAQL
+699 VDDVMELYCDISQL

-753 RPLFFKYIDSYKGYQ
+753 RPLFFKYIDGYKGYRDDYHVYVEQ
-768 DDYFVYLET
+768 DDEF
-777 ENCYQKLFKTDQ
+777 QKLFKTDKYKDAQ
-789 FNEANSSKNG
+789 TI
-799 NKKELDLRIR
+799 KKESANNIV
-809 FQFIFERI
+809 IER
-817 EFLFNCFCDC
+817 
-827 NKNNS
+827 
-832 KPESRIEM
+832 
-840 LYQQALEIKVKYA
+840 
-853 DTNSFK
+853 
-859 EEENID
+859 
-865 FKSKIE
+865 
-871 YLEKM
+871 
-876 YSKFVSVEK
+876 
-885 GRMSYRMHE
+885 GRMSYLKHE

-902 AINKFRSP
+902 CINRFYVPRDKEANHGLSYMLVPISATKGEYQKDVEQQIVEIAREAKKEINSIWESTNP
-910 HLGKNKQNKPLSYIL
+910 NKKTKRELAYEVQVKCSAALQEIQINEKTMRRLLGKLEDEYSDVTRFLFFSL
-925 LNENL
+925 L
-930 FDDGDCIDESIHNLV
+930 
-945 VMCRTKKQDID
+945 
-956 SIWKSNEYTNKQKR
+956 
-970 EFSEQI
+970 
-976 RRTLIVEVQSVPM
+976 
-989 NHKTMIRLLK
+989 
-999 LIDTQEYKDIKKT
+999 
-1012 LFYVLGEQV
+1012 EQV
-1021 DGYIPSLFD
+1021 RGFMLSGFHQI
-1030 FVIQKSCAPI
+1030 IQKSV
-1040 FELKESPVGTIQ
+1040 SPVSILREDVDGDIQ
-1052 IYDFFYEKIS
+1052 IYDFHYLKTQGESEDYDLNYEYW
-1062 TSRKD
+1062 
-1067 EDMNWDEQS
+1067 ED
-1076 KFVDEVNS
+1076 FADEVQEFMNKYGIRNDWLAAQLEIDIAVLSRFLNKKRNLSKSNS
-1084 FVEQYGLKKEWLSN
+1084 FNLTSFIKHYKSNMEWL
-1098 KIGISYDSFRQFC
+1098 Q
-1111 SGKCK
+1111 
-1116 LSPENY
+1116 LS
-1122 CKLYFFMKKY
+1122 
-1132 SSAMEWQ
+1132 

>member
-1 MEIINTNAVYIPS
+1 MVEIINTNAVYIPS

-64 SLFPVADAEQLETVF
+64 SLFPVADVKQLETIF
-79 SFDEKGNEYEEVH
+79 SFDEKGNEYDEVH

-149 TGEKVNNPV
+149 TGEKVNCPV
-158 DAEELPYFI
+158 NAEELPYFI

-194 NGFVCEGIKYVRF
+194 NGFMCEGIKYVRF

-224 KLYDI
+224 RLYDV

-276 DDYKSIFHERAIATR
+276 EDYKSVFHERAIATR
-291 LVDGRLVSKP
+291 LIDGRLVSKP

-319 SLFGIYAEKGM
+319 SLFGEYSNKGM

-358 VSQLNGYTRAKK
+358 ISQLNGYTRAKK

-382 IKYLKFGTLEH
+382 IKYLKFGTLDQ
-393 WLDTLETTFGVVK
+393 WLDALETTFGVVK
-406 YEKKTHFFEGRMVQ
+406 YEKKTHFFDGRMVQ
-420 THYQLINTLQMN
+420 THYQLINTLQMT
-432 YDEVE
+432 YEEVE
-437 EFVKPSLNYAK
+437 QFIKPSLDYAK
-448 MIKSDPA
+448 MIKTDPA
-455 FLRHQISYQYQLPDK
+455 VLRHQISYQYQSPDDTFYTK
-470 TSYTSAITNKNET
+470 AVTSKNDI
-483 IYKLLGLNE
+483 IYRLLGMNDRFA
-492 KFFETVMYRN
+492 KTKMYRN

-507 IRSFI
+507 IKSFI
-512 KNLRCGHVLVHG
+512 KNLRCGHVLVRG

-529 CGNPIEMLKMSIGQF
+529 CGNPIEMLKMAIGQF
-544 DGSSIIE
+544 DGKSVIE
-551 RNTVHCEMFESGKE
+551 TGTVHCEMFENGKE

-580 VTRNV
+580 VTKNV
-585 LRPEIAR
+585 IRPEIAR

-620 SDTMLL
+620 SDTMML

-650 ESTKR
+650 ESAKR
-655 NRKYTN
+655 KRKYTN

-689 LWDRMKNGAS
+689 LWDRINKGAS
-699 VDDVMELYCDIAQL
+699 IEDVMELYCDISQL

-747 KKNRHV
+747 KKNRHI
-753 RPLFFKYIDSYKGYQ
+753 RPLFFKYIDGYKGYRDDYHVYVEQ
-768 DDYFVYLET
+768 DDEF
-777 ENCYQKLFKTDQ
+777 QKLFKTDKYKDAQ
-789 FNEANSSKNG
+789 TI
-799 NKKELDLRIR
+799 KKESANNIV
-809 FQFIFERI
+809 IER
-817 EFLFNCFCDC
+817 
-827 NKNNS
+827 
-832 KPESRIEM
+832 
-840 LYQQALEIKVKYA
+840 
-853 DTNSFK
+853 
-859 EEENID
+859 
-865 FKSKIE
+865 
-871 YLEKM
+871 
-876 YSKFVSVEK
+876 
-885 GRMSYRMHE
+885 GRMSYQKHE

-902 AINKFRSP
+902 CINRFYVPRDKEANHGLSYMLVPISATKGEYQKEVEQQIIDIAREAKKEINSIWESTSANKKTKRELAYEVQEKCSAALQEIQVNEKTMKRL
-910 HLGKNKQNKPLSYIL
+910 LGKLEDEYSDVTRFLFFSL
-925 LNENL
+925 L
-930 FDDGDCIDESIHNLV
+930 
-945 VMCRTKKQDID
+945 
-956 SIWKSNEYTNKQKR
+956 
-970 EFSEQI
+970 
-976 RRTLIVEVQSVPM
+976 
-989 NHKTMIRLLK
+989 
-999 LIDTQEYKDIKKT
+999 
-1012 LFYVLGEQV
+1012 EQV
-1021 DGYIPSLFD
+1021 RGFMLSGFHQI
-1030 FVIQKSCAPI
+1030 IQKSI
-1040 FELKESPVGTIQ
+1040 SPVSILREDIDGDIQ
-1052 IYDFFYEKIS
+1052 IYDFRYLKTQGESEDYDLNYEHW
-1062 TSRKD
+1062 
-1067 EDMNWDEQS
+1067 ED
-1076 KFVDEVNS
+1076 FADEVQAFMNKYGIRNDWLAAQLEIDIAVLSRFLNKKRNLSKSNS
-1084 FVEQYGLKKEWLSN
+1084 FNLTSFIKRYKSNMEWL
-1098 KIGISYDSFRQFC
+1098 Q
-1111 SGKCK
+1111 
-1116 LSPENY
+1116 LS
-1122 CKLYFFMKKY
+1122 
-1132 SSAMEWQ
+1132 

>member
-1 MEIINTNAVYIPS
+1 MVEIINTNAVYIPS

-26 DPKNGYRLKN
+26 DPKNGYKLKN

-64 SLFPVADAEQLETVF
+64 SLFPVVDIEQLETVF
-79 SFDEKGNEYEEVH
+79 SFDEKGNEYDEIH

-224 KLYDI
+224 RLYDI

-276 DDYKSIFHERAIATR
+276 DDYKSVFHERAIATR
-291 LVDGRLVSKP
+291 LVDGRLVSQP

-319 SLFGIYAEKGM
+319 SLFGEYSNKGM

-358 VSQLNGYTRAKK
+358 VSQLNGYTRARK

-382 IKYLKFGTLEH
+382 IKYLKFGTLDH

-406 YEKKTHFFEGRMVQ
+406 YEKKTHFFDGRMVQ
-420 THYQLINTLQMN
+420 THYQLINTLQMT
-432 YDEVE
+432 YEEVE
-437 EFVKPSLNYAK
+437 QFIKPSLDYAR
-448 MIKSDPA
+448 MIKTDPA
-455 FLRHQISYQYQLPDK
+455 VLRHQISYQYQSPDDTFYTK
-470 TSYTSAITNKNET
+470 AVTSKNDI
-483 IYKLLGLNE
+483 IYRLLGMNDRFA
-492 KFFETVMYRN
+492 KTKMYRN

-507 IRSFI
+507 IKSFI
-512 KNLRCGHVLVHG
+512 KNLRCGHVLVRG

-551 RNTVHCEMFESGKE
+551 RDTVHCEMFESGKE

-585 LRPEIAR
+585 IRPEIAR

-650 ESTKR
+650 ESAKR
-655 NRKYTN
+655 NRRYTN

-689 LWDRMKNGAS
+689 LWDRINKGAS
-699 VDDVMELYCDIAQL
+699 IDDVMELYCDISQL

-753 RPLFFKYIDSYKGYQ
+753 RPLFFKYIDGYKGYRDDYHVYVEQ
-768 DDYFVYLET
+768 DDEF
-777 ENCYQKLFKTDQ
+777 QKLFKTDKYKDAQ
-789 FNEANSSKNG
+789 TI
-799 NKKELDLRIR
+799 KKESANNIV
-809 FQFIFERI
+809 IER
-817 EFLFNCFCDC
+817 
-827 NKNNS
+827 
-832 KPESRIEM
+832 
-840 LYQQALEIKVKYA
+840 
-853 DTNSFK
+853 
-859 EEENID
+859 
-865 FKSKIE
+865 
-871 YLEKM
+871 
-876 YSKFVSVEK
+876 
-885 GRMSYRMHE
+885 GRMSYLKHE

-902 AINKFRSP
+902 CINRFYVPRDKEANHGLSYMLVPISATKGEYQKDVEQQIVEIAREAKKEINSIWESTNP
-910 HLGKNKQNKPLSYIL
+910 NKKTKRELAYDVQIKCSAALQEIQINEKTMRRLLGKLEDEYSDVTRFLFFSL
-925 LNENL
+925 L
-930 FDDGDCIDESIHNLV
+930 
-945 VMCRTKKQDID
+945 
-956 SIWKSNEYTNKQKR
+956 
-970 EFSEQI
+970 
-976 RRTLIVEVQSVPM
+976 
-989 NHKTMIRLLK
+989 
-999 LIDTQEYKDIKKT
+999 
-1012 LFYVLGEQV
+1012 EQV
-1021 DGYIPSLFD
+1021 RGFMLSGFHQI
-1030 FVIQKSCAPI
+1030 IQKSV
-1040 FELKESPVGTIQ
+1040 SPVSILREDVDGDIQ
-1052 IYDFFYEKIS
+1052 IYDFHYLKTQGESEDYDLNYEHW
-1062 TSRKD
+1062 
-1067 EDMNWDEQS
+1067 ED
-1076 KFVDEVNS
+1076 FADEVQEFMNKYGIRNDWLAAQLEIDIAVLSRFLNKRRNLSKSNS
-1084 FVEQYGLKKEWLSN
+1084 FNLTSFIKHYKSNMEWL
-1098 KIGISYDSFRQFC
+1098 Q
-1111 SGKCK
+1111 
-1116 LSPENY
+1116 LS
-1122 CKLYFFMKKY
+1122 
-1132 SSAMEWQ
+1132 

>member
-79 SFDEKGNEYEEVH
+79 SFDEKGNEYDEVH

-149 TGEKVNNPV
+149 TGEKVNCPV

-224 KLYDI
+224 RLYNA

-276 DDYKSIFHERAIATR
+276 KDYKSVFHERAIATR
-291 LVDGRLVSKP
+291 LVDGQLVSKP

-319 SLFGIYAEKGM
+319 SLFGEYSNKGM

-351 ADHGIKK
+351 ADHGIKR

-382 IKYLKFGTLEH
+382 IKYLKFGTLDH

-406 YEKKTHFFEGRMVQ
+406 YEKKTHFFDGRMVQ
-420 THYQLINTLQMN
+420 THYQLINTLQMT
-432 YDEVE
+432 YEEVE
-437 EFVKPSLNYAK
+437 QFIKPSLDYAR
-448 MIKSDPA
+448 MIKTDPA
-455 FLRHQISYQYQLPDK
+455 VLRHQISYQYQSPDDTFYTK
-470 TSYTSAITNKNET
+470 AVTSKNDI
-483 IYKLLGLNE
+483 IYRLLGMNDRFA
-492 KFFETVMYRN
+492 KTKMYRN

-507 IRSFI
+507 IKSFI
-512 KNLRCGHVLVHG
+512 KNLRCGHVLVRG

-551 RNTVHCEMFESGKE
+551 RDTVHCEMFESGKE

-585 LRPEIAR
+585 IRPEIAR

-636 KRNYDNFPVPTKLV
+636 KRNYENFPVPTKLV
-650 ESTKR
+650 ESAMR
-655 NRKYTN
+655 NRRYTN

-689 LWDRMKNGAS
+689 LWDRINKGAS
-699 VDDVMELYCDIAQL
+699 IDDVMELYCDISQL

-747 KKNRHV
+747 KKNRHI
-753 RPLFFKYIDSYKGYQ
+753 RPLFFKYIDGYKGYRDDYHVYVEQ
-768 DDYFVYLET
+768 DDEF
-777 ENCYQKLFKTDQ
+777 QKLFKTDKYKDAQ
-789 FNEANSSKNG
+789 TI
-799 NKKELDLRIR
+799 KKESANNIV
-809 FQFIFERI
+809 IER
-817 EFLFNCFCDC
+817 
-827 NKNNS
+827 
-832 KPESRIEM
+832 
-840 LYQQALEIKVKYA
+840 
-853 DTNSFK
+853 
-859 EEENID
+859 
-865 FKSKIE
+865 
-871 YLEKM
+871 
-876 YSKFVSVEK
+876 
-885 GRMSYRMHE
+885 GRMSYLKHE

-902 AINKFRSP
+902 CINRFYVPRDKEANHGLSYMLVPISATKGEYQKDIEQQIVEKAREAKKEINSIWESTSP
-910 HLGKNKQNKPLSYIL
+910 NKKTKRELAYEVQVKCSAALQEIQINEKTMRKLLGKLEDEYSDVTRFLFFSL
-925 LNENL
+925 L
-930 FDDGDCIDESIHNLV
+930 
-945 VMCRTKKQDID
+945 
-956 SIWKSNEYTNKQKR
+956 
-970 EFSEQI
+970 
-976 RRTLIVEVQSVPM
+976 
-989 NHKTMIRLLK
+989 
-999 LIDTQEYKDIKKT
+999 
-1012 LFYVLGEQV
+1012 EQV
-1021 DGYIPSLFD
+1021 RGFMLSGFHQI
-1030 FVIQKSCAPI
+1030 IQKSV
-1040 FELKESPVGTIQ
+1040 SPVSILREDVDGDIQ
-1052 IYDFFYEKIS
+1052 IYDFRYLKTQGESEDYDLNYNNQEEFAEQVSNFLTKYGIQKQWMAEQLEIS
-1062 TSRKD
+1062 KTILSD
-1067 EDMNWDEQS
+1067 
-1076 KFVDEVNS
+1076 FLA
-1084 FVEQYGLKKEWLSN
+1084 GKK
-1098 KIGISYDSFRQFC
+1098 
-1111 SGKCK
+1111 K
-1116 LSPENY
+1116 LSKSNCY
-1122 CKLYFFMKKY
+1122 NLTSFMKMYESNMSWLAVK
-1132 SSAMEWQ
+1132 

>member
-64 SLFPVADAEQLETVF
+64 SLFPVADVKQLETIF
-79 SFDEKGNEYEEVH
+79 SFDEKGNEYDEVH
-92 SRGKEYSCQV
+92 SRGKEYSYQV

-149 TGEKVNNPV
+149 TGEKVNCPV

-167 FKDGMYRAKDNIKTC
+167 FKDGMYCAKDNIKTC

-194 NGFVCEGIKYVRF
+194 NGFMCEGIKYVRF

-224 KLYDI
+224 RLYDV

-276 DDYKSIFHERAIATR
+276 DDYKSVFRERAIATR

-319 SLFGIYAEKGM
+319 SLFGEYSNKGM

-358 VSQLNGYTRAKK
+358 ISQLNGYTRAKK

-382 IKYLKFGTLEH
+382 IKYLKFGTLNQ

-406 YEKKTHFFEGRMVQ
+406 YEKKTHFFDGRMVQ
-420 THYQLINTLQMN
+420 THYQLINTLQMT
-432 YDEVE
+432 YEEVE
-437 EFVKPSLNYAK
+437 QFIKPSLDYAR
-448 MIKSDPA
+448 MIKTDPA
-455 FLRHQISYQYQLPDK
+455 VLRHQISYQYQSPDDTFYTK
-470 TSYTSAITNKNET
+470 AVTSKNDI
-483 IYKLLGLNE
+483 IYRLLGMNDRFA
-492 KFFETVMYRN
+492 KTKMYRN

-507 IRSFI
+507 IKSFI
-512 KNLRCGHVLVHG
+512 KNLRCGHVLVRG

-529 CGNPIEMLKMSIGQF
+529 CGNPIEMLKMAIGQF
-544 DGSSIIE
+544 DGKSIIE
-551 RNTVHCEMFESGKE
+551 RNTVHCEMFENGKE

-580 VTRNV
+580 VTKNII
-585 LRPEIAR
+585 RPEIAR

-620 SDTMLL
+620 SDTMML

-650 ESTKR
+650 ESAKR
-655 NRKYTN
+655 KRKYTN

-689 LWDRMKNGAS
+689 LWDRINKGAS
-699 VDDVMELYCDIAQL
+699 IEDVMELYCDISQL

-747 KKNRHV
+747 KKNRHI
-753 RPLFFKYIDSYKGYQ
+753 RPLFFKYIDGYKGYRDDYHVYVEQ
-768 DDYFVYLET
+768 DDEF
-777 ENCYQKLFKTDQ
+777 QKLFKTDKYKDAQ
-789 FNEANSSKNG
+789 TI
-799 NKKELDLRIR
+799 KKESANNIV
-809 FQFIFERI
+809 IER
-817 EFLFNCFCDC
+817 
-827 NKNNS
+827 
-832 KPESRIEM
+832 
-840 LYQQALEIKVKYA
+840 
-853 DTNSFK
+853 
-859 EEENID
+859 
-865 FKSKIE
+865 
-871 YLEKM
+871 
-876 YSKFVSVEK
+876 
-885 GRMSYRMHE
+885 GRMSYQKHE

-902 AINKFRSP
+902 CINRFYVPRDKEANHGLSYMLVPISATKGEYQKEVEQQIIDIAREAKKEINSIWESTSANKKTKRELAYEVQEKCSASLQEVQVNEKTMRRL
-910 HLGKNKQNKPLSYIL
+910 LGKLEDEYSDVTRFLFFSL
-925 LNENL
+925 L
-930 FDDGDCIDESIHNLV
+930 
-945 VMCRTKKQDID
+945 
-956 SIWKSNEYTNKQKR
+956 
-970 EFSEQI
+970 
-976 RRTLIVEVQSVPM
+976 
-989 NHKTMIRLLK
+989 
-999 LIDTQEYKDIKKT
+999 
-1012 LFYVLGEQV
+1012 EQV
-1021 DGYIPSLFD
+1021 RGFMLSGFHQI
-1030 FVIQKSCAPI
+1030 IQKSV
-1040 FELKESPVGTIQ
+1040 SPVSILREDIDGDIQ
-1052 IYDFFYEKIS
+1052 IYDFRYLKTQGESEDYDLNYNNQEEFAEQVSNFLNKYGIQKQWMAEQLEINKTVLSDFLTGKRKLSKSNCYNLISFMKMYES
-1062 TSRKD
+1062 NMS
-1067 EDMNWDEQS
+1067 WL
-1076 KFVDEVNS
+1076 
-1084 FVEQYGLKKEWLSN
+1084 GLK
-1098 KIGISYDSFRQFC
+1098 
-1111 SGKCK
+1111 
-1116 LSPENY
+1116 
-1122 CKLYFFMKKY
+1122 
-1132 SSAMEWQ
+1132 

>member
-64 SLFPVADAEQLETVF
+64 SLFPVADVKQLETIF
-79 SFDEKGNEYEEVH
+79 SFDEKGNEYDEVH
-92 SRGKEYSCQV
+92 SRGKEYSYQV

-149 TGEKVNNPV
+149 TGEKVNCPV

-194 NGFVCEGIKYVRF
+194 NGFMCEGIKYVRF

-224 KLYDI
+224 RLYDA

-276 DDYKSIFHERAIATR
+276 DDYKSVFHERAIATR

-319 SLFGIYAEKGM
+319 SLFGEYSNKGM

-358 VSQLNGYTRAKK
+358 ISQLNGYTRAKK

-382 IKYLKFGTLEH
+382 IKYLKFGTLDQ

-406 YEKKTHFFEGRMVQ
+406 YEKKTHFFDGRMVQ
-420 THYQLINTLQMN
+420 THYQLINTLQMT
-432 YDEVE
+432 YEEVE
-437 EFVKPSLNYAK
+437 QFIKPSLDYAR
-448 MIKSDPA
+448 MIKTDPA
-455 FLRHQISYQYQLPDK
+455 VLRHQVSYQYQIPDDK
-470 TSYTSAITNKNET
+470 FYTQAVASKHDIV
-483 IYKLLGLNE
+483 YRLLGMND
-492 KFFETVMYRN
+492 KFAKTKMYRN

-507 IRSFI
+507 IKSFI
-512 KNLRCGHVLVHG
+512 KNLRCGHVLVRG

-529 CGNPIEMLKMSIGQF
+529 CGNPIEMLKMAIGQF
-544 DGSSIIE
+544 DGKSVIE
-551 RNTVHCEMFESGKE
+551 TGTVHCEMFENGKE

-580 VTRNV
+580 VTKNIIRS
-585 LRPEIAR
+585 EIAR

-620 SDTMLL
+620 SDTMML

-650 ESTKR
+650 ESAKR
-655 NRKYTN
+655 KRKYTN

-689 LWDRMKNGAS
+689 LWDRINKGAS
-699 VDDVMELYCDIAQL
+699 IEDVMELYCDISQL

-747 KKNRHV
+747 KKNRHI
-753 RPLFFKYIDSYKGYQ
+753 RPLFFKYIDGYKGYRDDYHVYVEQ
-768 DDYFVYLET
+768 DDEF
-777 ENCYQKLFKTDQ
+777 QKLFKTDKYKDAQ
-789 FNEANSSKNG
+789 TI
-799 NKKELDLRIR
+799 KKESANNIV
-809 FQFIFERI
+809 IER
-817 EFLFNCFCDC
+817 
-827 NKNNS
+827 
-832 KPESRIEM
+832 
-840 LYQQALEIKVKYA
+840 
-853 DTNSFK
+853 
-859 EEENID
+859 
-865 FKSKIE
+865 
-871 YLEKM
+871 
-876 YSKFVSVEK
+876 
-885 GRMSYRMHE
+885 GRMSYQKHE

-902 AINKFRSP
+902 CINRFYVPRDKEANHGLSYMLVPISVTKGEYQKDIEQQIVEIAREAKKEINSIWERTSIDKRIKRELAYNVQKKCSAVLQEIP
-910 HLGKNKQNKPLSYIL
+910 VNEKTMRRLLGKLEEEYSDVARFLFFSL
-925 LNENL
+925 L
-930 FDDGDCIDESIHNLV
+930 
-945 VMCRTKKQDID
+945 
-956 SIWKSNEYTNKQKR
+956 
-970 EFSEQI
+970 
-976 RRTLIVEVQSVPM
+976 
-989 NHKTMIRLLK
+989 
-999 LIDTQEYKDIKKT
+999 
-1012 LFYVLGEQV
+1012 EQV
-1021 DGYIPSLFD
+1021 RGFMLSGFHQI
-1030 FVIQKSCAPI
+1030 IQKSV
-1040 FELKESPVGTIQ
+1040 SPVSVLREDIDGDIQ
-1052 IYDFFYEKIS
+1052 IYDFRYLKTQGESEDYDLNYNNQEEFAEQVSNFLNKYGIQKQWMAEQLEINKTVLSDFLTGKRKLSKSNCYNLISFMKMYENNMS
-1062 TSRKD
+1062 
-1067 EDMNWDEQS
+1067 WL
-1076 KFVDEVNS
+1076 
-1084 FVEQYGLKKEWLSN
+1084 GLK
-1098 KIGISYDSFRQFC
+1098 
-1111 SGKCK
+1111 
-1116 LSPENY
+1116 
-1122 CKLYFFMKKY
+1122 
-1132 SSAMEWQ
+1132 

>member
-1 MEIINTNAVYIPS
+1 MVEIINTNAVYIPS

-64 SLFPVADAEQLETVF
+64 SLFPVANAEQLETVF
-79 SFDEKGNEYEEVH
+79 SFDEKGNEYDEVH

-127 RIDDLEFEDCI
+127 RIDDLVFDDCI

-158 DAEELPYFI
+158 GAEELPYFI

-224 KLYDI
+224 RLYNT

-276 DDYKSIFHERAIATR
+276 KDYKSVFHERAIATR
-291 LVDGRLVSKP
+291 LVDGRLVSQP

-319 SLFGIYAEKGM
+319 SLFGEYSNKGM

-382 IKYLKFGTLEH
+382 IKYLKFGTLDH

-406 YEKKTHFFEGRMVQ
+406 YEKKTHFFDGRMVQ
-420 THYQLINTLQMN
+420 THYQLINTLQMT
-432 YDEVE
+432 YEEVE
-437 EFVKPSLNYAK
+437 QFIKPSLDYAR
-448 MIKSDPA
+448 MIKTDPA
-455 FLRHQISYQYQLPDK
+455 VLRHQISYQYQSPDDTFYTK
-470 TSYTSAITNKNET
+470 AVTSKNDI
-483 IYKLLGLNE
+483 IYRLLGMNDRFA
-492 KFFETVMYRN
+492 KTKMYRN

-507 IRSFI
+507 IKSFI
-512 KNLRCGHVLVHG
+512 KNLRCGHVLVRG

-551 RNTVHCEMFESGKE
+551 KNTVHCEMFESGKE

-585 LRPEIAR
+585 IRPEIAR

-626 TDNEILVTAA
+626 TDNEILVMAA
-636 KRNYDNFPVPTKLV
+636 KRNYENFPVPTKLV
-650 ESTKR
+650 ESAMR
-655 NRKYTN
+655 NRRYTN

-689 LWDRMKNGAS
+689 LWDRINKGAS
-699 VDDVMELYCDIAQL
+699 IDDVMELYCDISQL

-753 RPLFFKYIDSYKGYQ
+753 RPLFFKYIDGYKGYRDDYHVYVEQ
-768 DDYFVYLET
+768 DDEF
-777 ENCYQKLFKTDQ
+777 QKLFKTDKYKDAQ
-789 FNEANSSKNG
+789 TI
-799 NKKELDLRIR
+799 KKESANNIV
-809 FQFIFERI
+809 IER
-817 EFLFNCFCDC
+817 
-827 NKNNS
+827 
-832 KPESRIEM
+832 
-840 LYQQALEIKVKYA
+840 
-853 DTNSFK
+853 
-859 EEENID
+859 
-865 FKSKIE
+865 
-871 YLEKM
+871 
-876 YSKFVSVEK
+876 
-885 GRMSYRMHE
+885 GRMSYIKHE

-902 AINKFRSP
+902 CINRFYVPRDKEAN
-910 HLGKNKQNKPLSYIL
+910 HGLSYM
-925 LNENL
+925 
-930 FDDGDCIDESIHNLV
+930 LV
-945 VMCRTKKQDID
+945 PISDTKGEYQKEIEQQIIELARVAKRDIN
-956 SIWKSNEYTNKQKR
+956 SLWNNQEYSNKQKR
-970 EFSEQI
+970 EQANEIEEKCSAALQEIQI
-976 RRTLIVEVQSVPM
+976 NE
-989 NHKTMIRLLK
+989 KTMRKLLGK
-999 LIDTQEYKDIKKT
+999 LEEEYSDIARF
-1012 LFYVLGEQV
+1012 LFFSLLEQV
-1021 DGYIPSLFD
+1021 RGFMLSGFHQI
-1030 FVIQKSCAPI
+1030 IQKSV
-1040 FELKESPVGTIQ
+1040 SPVSVLREDVDGDIQ
-1052 IYDFFYEKIS
+1052 IYDFHYLKTQGESEEYDLNYNNQEEFASEV
-1062 TSRKD
+1062 D
-1067 EDMNWDEQS
+1067 
-1076 KFVDEVNS
+1076 KFLKE
-1084 FVEQYGLKKEWLSN
+1084 YGIKQEWLAEQV
-1098 KIGISYDSFRQFC
+1098 GISISSFKKFKSKTQTLSKSDCYNLC
-1111 SGKCK
+1111 S
-1116 LSPENY
+1116 
-1122 CKLYFFMKKY
+1122 FMKQYKLN
-1132 SSAMEWQ
+1132 MKWLGLV

>member
-64 SLFPVADAEQLETVF
+64 SLFPVADVEQLETVF
-79 SFDEKGNEYEEVH
+79 SFDEKGNEYDEVH

-127 RIDDLEFEDCI
+127 RIDDLVFDDCI

-224 KLYDI
+224 RLYDI

-276 DDYKSIFHERAIATR
+276 DDYKSVFHERAIATR
-291 LVDGRLVSKP
+291 LVDGRLVSQP

-319 SLFGIYAEKGM
+319 SLFGEYSNKGM

-358 VSQLNGYTRAKK
+358 VSQLNGYTRARK

-382 IKYLKFGTLEH
+382 IKYLKFGTLDH

-406 YEKKTHFFEGRMVQ
+406 YEKKTHFFDGRMVQ
-420 THYQLINTLQMN
+420 THYQLINTLQMT
-432 YDEVE
+432 YEEVE
-437 EFVKPSLNYAK
+437 QFIKPSLDYAR
-448 MIKSDPA
+448 MIKTDPA
-455 FLRHQISYQYQLPDK
+455 VLRHQISYQYQSPDDTFYTK
-470 TSYTSAITNKNET
+470 AVTSKNDI
-483 IYKLLGLNE
+483 IYRLLGMNDRFA
-492 KFFETVMYRN
+492 KTKMYRN

-507 IRSFI
+507 IKSFI
-512 KNLRCGHVLVHG
+512 KNLRCGHVLVRG

-551 RNTVHCEMFESGKE
+551 RDTVHCEMFESGKE

-585 LRPEIAR
+585 IRPEIAR

-650 ESTKR
+650 ESAKR
-655 NRKYTN
+655 NRRYTN

-689 LWDRMKNGAS
+689 LWDRINKGAS
-699 VDDVMELYCDIAQL
+699 IDDVMELYCDISQL

-753 RPLFFKYIDSYKGYQ
+753 RPLFFKYIDGYKGYRDDYHVYVEQ
-768 DDYFVYLET
+768 DDEF
-777 ENCYQKLFKTDQ
+777 QKLFKTDKYKDAQ
-789 FNEANSSKNG
+789 TI
-799 NKKELDLRIR
+799 KKESANNIV
-809 FQFIFERI
+809 IER
-817 EFLFNCFCDC
+817 
-827 NKNNS
+827 
-832 KPESRIEM
+832 
-840 LYQQALEIKVKYA
+840 
-853 DTNSFK
+853 
-859 EEENID
+859 
-865 FKSKIE
+865 
-871 YLEKM
+871 
-876 YSKFVSVEK
+876 
-885 GRMSYRMHE
+885 GRMSYLKHE

-902 AINKFRSP
+902 CINRFYVPRDKEAN
-910 HLGKNKQNKPLSYIL
+910 HGLSYM
-925 LNENL
+925 
-930 FDDGDCIDESIHNLV
+930 LV
-945 VMCRTKKQDID
+945 PISDTKGEYQKDVEQQIVEIAREAKKDINSLWND
-956 SIWKSNEYTNKQKR
+956 NEYTNKQKR
-970 EFSEQI
+970 DKANEIREKFAVVLQEIQI
-976 RRTLIVEVQSVPM
+976 NE
-989 NHKTMIRLLK
+989 KTMRRLLGK
-999 LIDTQEYKDIKKT
+999 LEEEYSDVARF
-1012 LFYVLGEQV
+1012 LFFSLLEQV
-1021 DGYIPSLFD
+1021 RGFMLSGFHQI
-1030 FVIQKSCAPI
+1030 IQKSV
-1040 FELKESPVGTIQ
+1040 SPVSVLREDVDGDIQ
-1052 IYDFFYEKIS
+1052 IYDFHYLKTHGESEDYDLNYNNQKEFAEQVSNFLNKYGIS
-1062 TSRKD
+1062 QK
-1067 EDMNWDEQS
+1067 
-1076 KFVDEVNS
+1076 
-1084 FVEQYGLKKEWLSN
+1084 WLSEQLE
-1098 KIGISYDSFRQFC
+1098 ISKSVLGDFLTGRRE
-1111 SGKCK
+1111 
-1116 LSPENY
+1116 LSKSNCY
-1122 CKLYFFMKKY
+1122 NLTSFMKMYEGNMSWLEIK
-1132 SSAMEWQ
+1132 

>member
-64 SLFPVADAEQLETVF
+64 SLFPVADIGQLETVF
-79 SFDEKGNEYEEVH
+79 SFDEKGNEYDEVH

-224 KLYDI
+224 RLYDI

-276 DDYKSIFHERAIATR
+276 DDYKSVFHERAIATR
-291 LVDGRLVSKP
+291 LVDGRLVSQP

-319 SLFGIYAEKGM
+319 SLFGEYSNKGM

-358 VSQLNGYTRAKK
+358 VSQLNGYTRARK

-382 IKYLKFGTLEH
+382 IKYLKFGTLDH

-406 YEKKTHFFEGRMVQ
+406 YEKKTHFFDGRMVQ
-420 THYQLINTLQMN
+420 THYQLINTLQMT
-432 YDEVE
+432 YEEVE
-437 EFVKPSLNYAK
+437 QFIKPSLDYAR
-448 MIKSDPA
+448 MIKTDLA
-455 FLRHQISYQYQLPDK
+455 VLRHQISYQYQSPDDTFYTK
-470 TSYTSAITNKNET
+470 AVTSKNDI
-483 IYKLLGLNE
+483 IYRLLGMNDRFA
-492 KFFETVMYRN
+492 KTKMYRN

-507 IRSFI
+507 IKSFI
-512 KNLRCGHVLVHG
+512 KNLRCGHVLVRG

-585 LRPEIAR
+585 IRPEIAR

-650 ESTKR
+650 ESAKR
-655 NRKYTN
+655 NRRYTN

-689 LWDRMKNGAS
+689 LWDRINKGAS
-699 VDDVMELYCDIAQL
+699 VDDVMELYCDISQL

-753 RPLFFKYIDSYKGYQ
+753 RPLFFKYIDGYKGYRDDYHVYVEQ
-768 DDYFVYLET
+768 DDEF
-777 ENCYQKLFKTDQ
+777 QKLFKTDKYKDAQ
-789 FNEANSSKNG
+789 TI
-799 NKKELDLRIR
+799 KKESANNIV
-809 FQFIFERI
+809 IER
-817 EFLFNCFCDC
+817 
-827 NKNNS
+827 
-832 KPESRIEM
+832 
-840 LYQQALEIKVKYA
+840 
-853 DTNSFK
+853 
-859 EEENID
+859 
-865 FKSKIE
+865 
-871 YLEKM
+871 
-876 YSKFVSVEK
+876 
-885 GRMSYRMHE
+885 GRMSYLKHE

-902 AINKFRSP
+902 CINRFYVPRDKEANHGLSYMLVPISATKGEYQKDVEQQIVEIAREAKKEINSIWESTSP
-910 HLGKNKQNKPLSYIL
+910 NKKTKRELAYEVQVKCSAALQEIQINEKTMRRLLGKLEDEYSDVTRFLFFSL
-925 LNENL
+925 L
-930 FDDGDCIDESIHNLV
+930 
-945 VMCRTKKQDID
+945 
-956 SIWKSNEYTNKQKR
+956 
-970 EFSEQI
+970 
-976 RRTLIVEVQSVPM
+976 
-989 NHKTMIRLLK
+989 
-999 LIDTQEYKDIKKT
+999 
-1012 LFYVLGEQV
+1012 EQV
-1021 DGYIPSLFD
+1021 RGFMLSGFHQI
-1030 FVIQKSCAPI
+1030 IQKSV
-1040 FELKESPVGTIQ
+1040 SPVSILREDVDGDIQ
-1052 IYDFFYEKIS
+1052 IYDFHYLKTQGESEDYDLNYNNQKEFAEQVSNFLNKYGISQKWLSEQLEISKSVLGDFLTGRRELSKSNCYNLTSFMKMYEGN
-1062 TSRKD
+1062 
-1067 EDMNWDEQS
+1067 MNWLEI
-1076 KFVDEVNS
+1076 K
-1084 FVEQYGLKKEWLSN
+1084 
-1098 KIGISYDSFRQFC
+1098 
-1111 SGKCK
+1111 
-1116 LSPENY
+1116 
-1122 CKLYFFMKKY
+1122 
-1132 SSAMEWQ
+1132 

>member
-1 MEIINTNAVYIPS
+1 MVEIINTNAVYIPS

-64 SLFPVADAEQLETVF
+64 NLFPVADVEQLETVF
-79 SFDEKGNEYEEVH
+79 SFDEKGNEYDEVH

-224 KLYDI
+224 RLYDA

-276 DDYKSIFHERAIATR
+276 DDYKSVFHERAIATR
-291 LVDGRLVSKP
+291 LIDGQLVSKP

-319 SLFGIYAEKGM
+319 SLFGEYSNKGM

-358 VSQLNGYTRAKK
+358 ISQLNGYTRANK

-382 IKYLKFGTLEH
+382 IKYLKFGTLDQ

-406 YEKKTHFFEGRMVQ
+406 YEKKTHFFDGRMVQ
-420 THYQLINTLQMN
+420 THYQLINTLQMT
-432 YDEVE
+432 YEEVE
-437 EFVKPSLNYAK
+437 QFIKPSLDYAR
-448 MIKSDPA
+448 MIKTDPA
-455 FLRHQISYQYQLPDK
+455 VLRHQISYQYQSPDDTFYTK
-470 TSYTSAITNKNET
+470 AVTSKNDI
-483 IYKLLGLNE
+483 IYRLLGMNDRFA
-492 KFFETVMYRN
+492 KTKMYRN

-507 IRSFI
+507 IKSFI
-512 KNLRCGHVLVHG
+512 KNLRCGHVLVRG

-529 CGNPIEMLKMSIGQF
+529 CGNPIEMLKMAIGQF
-544 DGSSIIE
+544 DGKSIIE
-551 RNTVHCEMFESGKE
+551 RNTVHCEMFENGKE

-580 VTRNV
+580 VTKNII
-585 LRPEIAR
+585 RPEIAR

-620 SDTMLL
+620 SDTMML

-650 ESTKR
+650 ESAKR
-655 NRKYTN
+655 KRKYTN

-689 LWDRMKNGAS
+689 LWDRINKGAS
-699 VDDVMELYCDIAQL
+699 IEDVMELYCDISQL

-747 KKNRHV
+747 KKNRHI
-753 RPLFFKYIDSYKGYQ
+753 RPLFFKYIDGYKGYRDDYHVYVEQ
-768 DDYFVYLET
+768 DDEF
-777 ENCYQKLFKTDQ
+777 QKLFKTDKYKDAQ
-789 FNEANSSKNG
+789 TI
-799 NKKELDLRIR
+799 KKESANNIV
-809 FQFIFERI
+809 IER
-817 EFLFNCFCDC
+817 
-827 NKNNS
+827 
-832 KPESRIEM
+832 
-840 LYQQALEIKVKYA
+840 
-853 DTNSFK
+853 
-859 EEENID
+859 
-865 FKSKIE
+865 
-871 YLEKM
+871 
-876 YSKFVSVEK
+876 
-885 GRMSYRMHE
+885 GRMSYQKHE

-902 AINKFRSP
+902 CINRFYVPRDKEANHGLSYMLVPISATKGEYQKEVEQQIIDIAREAKKEINSIWESTSANKKTKRELAYEVQEKCSAALQEVQVNEKTMRRL
-910 HLGKNKQNKPLSYIL
+910 LGKLEDEYSDVTRFLFFSL
-925 LNENL
+925 L
-930 FDDGDCIDESIHNLV
+930 
-945 VMCRTKKQDID
+945 
-956 SIWKSNEYTNKQKR
+956 
-970 EFSEQI
+970 
-976 RRTLIVEVQSVPM
+976 
-989 NHKTMIRLLK
+989 
-999 LIDTQEYKDIKKT
+999 
-1012 LFYVLGEQV
+1012 EQV
-1021 DGYIPSLFD
+1021 RGFMLSGFHQI
-1030 FVIQKSCAPI
+1030 IQKSV
-1040 FELKESPVGTIQ
+1040 SPVSILREDIDGDIQ
-1052 IYDFFYEKIS
+1052 IYDFRYLKTQGESEDYDLNYNNQEEFAEQVGNFLNKYGIQKQWMAEQLEINKTVLSDFLTGKRKLSKSNCYNLISFMKMYES
-1062 TSRKD
+1062 NMS
-1067 EDMNWDEQS
+1067 WL
-1076 KFVDEVNS
+1076 
-1084 FVEQYGLKKEWLSN
+1084 GLK
-1098 KIGISYDSFRQFC
+1098 
-1111 SGKCK
+1111 
-1116 LSPENY
+1116 
-1122 CKLYFFMKKY
+1122 
-1132 SSAMEWQ
+1132 

>member
-64 SLFPVADAEQLETVF
+64 SLFPVADVEQLETVF
-79 SFDEKGNEYEEVH
+79 SFDEKGNEYDEVH

-127 RIDDLEFEDCI
+127 RIDDLVFDDCI

-224 KLYDI
+224 RLYNA
-229 MHEWEMCGIQVD
+229 MHEWEMCGIQVK

-276 DDYKSIFHERAIATR
+276 DDYKSVFHERAIATR
-291 LVDGRLVSKP
+291 LVDGRLVSQP

-319 SLFGIYAEKGM
+319 SLFGEYSNKGM

-339 SCCFNAN
+339 SCCFNTN

-382 IKYLKFGTLEH
+382 IKYLKFGTLDH

-406 YEKKTHFFEGRMVQ
+406 YEKKTHFFDGRMVQ
-420 THYQLINTLQMN
+420 THYQLINTLQMT
-432 YDEVE
+432 YEEVE
-437 EFVKPSLNYAK
+437 QFIKPSLDYAR
-448 MIKSDPA
+448 MIKTDPA
-455 FLRHQISYQYQLPDK
+455 VLRHQISYQYQSPDDTFYTK
-470 TSYTSAITNKNET
+470 AVTSKNDI
-483 IYKLLGLNE
+483 IYRLLGMNDRFA
-492 KFFETVMYRN
+492 KTKMYRN

-507 IRSFI
+507 IKSFI
-512 KNLRCGHVLVHG
+512 KNLRCGHVLVRG

-551 RNTVHCEMFESGKE
+551 RDTVHCEMFESGKE

-585 LRPEIAR
+585 IRPEIAR

-650 ESTKR
+650 ESAMR
-655 NRKYTN
+655 NRRYTN

-689 LWDRMKNGAS
+689 LWDRINKGAS
-699 VDDVMELYCDIAQL
+699 VDDVMELYCDISQL

-753 RPLFFKYIDSYKGYQ
+753 RPLFFKYIDGYKGYRDDYHVYVEQ
-768 DDYFVYLET
+768 DDEF
-777 ENCYQKLFKTDQ
+777 QKLFKTNKYKDAQ
-789 FNEANSSKNG
+789 TI
-799 NKKELDLRIR
+799 KKESANNIV
-809 FQFIFERI
+809 IER
-817 EFLFNCFCDC
+817 
-827 NKNNS
+827 
-832 KPESRIEM
+832 
-840 LYQQALEIKVKYA
+840 
-853 DTNSFK
+853 
-859 EEENID
+859 
-865 FKSKIE
+865 
-871 YLEKM
+871 
-876 YSKFVSVEK
+876 
-885 GRMSYRMHE
+885 GRMSYLKHE

-902 AINKFRSP
+902 CINRFYVPRDKEANHGLSYMLVPISATKGEYQKDVERQIVEIAREAKKEINSIWESTSP
-910 HLGKNKQNKPLSYIL
+910 NKKTKRELAYEVQVKCSAALQEIQINEKTMRRLLGKLEDEYSDVTRFLFFSL
-925 LNENL
+925 L
-930 FDDGDCIDESIHNLV
+930 
-945 VMCRTKKQDID
+945 
-956 SIWKSNEYTNKQKR
+956 
-970 EFSEQI
+970 
-976 RRTLIVEVQSVPM
+976 
-989 NHKTMIRLLK
+989 
-999 LIDTQEYKDIKKT
+999 
-1012 LFYVLGEQV
+1012 EQV
-1021 DGYIPSLFD
+1021 RGFMLSGFHQI
-1030 FVIQKSCAPI
+1030 IQKSV
-1040 FELKESPVGTIQ
+1040 SPVSILREDVDGDIQ
-1052 IYDFFYEKIS
+1052 IYDFHYLKTQGESEDYDLNYNNQKEFAEQVSNFLNKYGIS
-1062 TSRKD
+1062 QK
-1067 EDMNWDEQS
+1067 
-1076 KFVDEVNS
+1076 
-1084 FVEQYGLKKEWLSN
+1084 WLSEQLE
-1098 KIGISYDSFRQFC
+1098 ISKSVLGDFLTGRRE
-1111 SGKCK
+1111 
-1116 LSPENY
+1116 LSKSNCY
-1122 CKLYFFMKKY
+1122 NLTSFMKMYEGNMSWLEIK
-1132 SSAMEWQ
+1132 

>member
-64 SLFPVADAEQLETVF
+64 SLFPVADVKQLETIF
-79 SFDEKGNEYEEVH
+79 SFDEKGNVYDEVH

-194 NGFVCEGIKYVRF
+194 NGFMCEGIKYVRF

-224 KLYDI
+224 RLYDV

-276 DDYKSIFHERAIATR
+276 DDYKSVFRERAIATR

-319 SLFGIYAEKGM
+319 SLFGEYSNKGM

-358 VSQLNGYTRAKK
+358 ISQFNGYTRAKK

-382 IKYLKFGTLEH
+382 IKYLKFGTLNQ

-406 YEKKTHFFEGRMVQ
+406 YEKKTHFFDGRMVQ
-420 THYQLINTLQMN
+420 THYQLINTLQMT
-432 YDEVE
+432 YEEVE
-437 EFVKPSLNYAK
+437 QFIKPSLDYAR
-448 MIKSDPA
+448 MIKTDPA
-455 FLRHQISYQYQLPDK
+455 VLRHQISYQYQSPDDTFYTK
-470 TSYTSAITNKNET
+470 AVTSKNDI
-483 IYKLLGLNE
+483 IYRLLGMNDRFA
-492 KFFETVMYRN
+492 KTKMYRN

-507 IRSFI
+507 IKSFI
-512 KNLRCGHVLVHG
+512 KNLRCGHVLVRG

-529 CGNPIEMLKMSIGQF
+529 CGNPIEMLKMAIGQF
-544 DGSSIIE
+544 DGKSIIE
-551 RNTVHCEMFESGKE
+551 RNTVHCEMFENGKE

-580 VTRNV
+580 VTKNII
-585 LRPEIAR
+585 RPEIAR

-620 SDTMLL
+620 SDTMML

-650 ESTKR
+650 ESAKR
-655 NRKYTN
+655 KRKYTN

-689 LWDRMKNGAS
+689 LWDRINKGAS
-699 VDDVMELYCDIAQL
+699 IEDVMELYCDISQL

-747 KKNRHV
+747 KKNRHI
-753 RPLFFKYIDSYKGYQ
+753 RPLFFKYIDGYKGYRDDYHVYVEQ
-768 DDYFVYLET
+768 DDEF
-777 ENCYQKLFKTDQ
+777 QKLFKTDKYKDAQ
-789 FNEANSSKNG
+789 TI
-799 NKKELDLRIR
+799 KKESANNIV
-809 FQFIFERI
+809 IER
-817 EFLFNCFCDC
+817 
-827 NKNNS
+827 
-832 KPESRIEM
+832 
-840 LYQQALEIKVKYA
+840 
-853 DTNSFK
+853 
-859 EEENID
+859 
-865 FKSKIE
+865 
-871 YLEKM
+871 
-876 YSKFVSVEK
+876 
-885 GRMSYRMHE
+885 GRMSYQKHE

-902 AINKFRSP
+902 CINRFYVPRDKEAN
-910 HLGKNKQNKPLSYIL
+910 HGLSYM
-925 LNENL
+925 
-930 FDDGDCIDESIHNLV
+930 LV
-945 VMCRTKKQDID
+945 PISVTKGEYQKEVEQRIIEMAREVKKDINSLWND
-956 SIWKSNEYTNKQKR
+956 NEYTNKQKR
-970 EFSEQI
+970 DKANEIREKFAVVLQEIQI
-976 RRTLIVEVQSVPM
+976 NE
-989 NHKTMIRLLK
+989 KTMRRLLGK
-999 LIDTQEYKDIKKT
+999 LEEEYSDVARF
-1012 LFYVLGEQV
+1012 LFFSLLEQV
-1021 DGYIPSLFD
+1021 RGFMLSGFHQI
-1030 FVIQKSCAPI
+1030 IQKSV
-1040 FELKESPVGTIQ
+1040 SPVSVLREDVDGDIQ
-1052 IYDFFYEKIS
+1052 IYDFHYLKTHGESEDYDLNYEHW
-1062 TSRKD
+1062 
-1067 EDMNWDEQS
+1067 ED
-1076 KFVDEVNS
+1076 FADEVQEFMNKYGIRNDWLAAQLEIDIAVLSRFLNKKRNLSKSNS
-1084 FVEQYGLKKEWLSN
+1084 FNLTSFIKRYKSNMEWL
-1098 KIGISYDSFRQFC
+1098 Q
-1111 SGKCK
+1111 
-1116 LSPENY
+1116 LS
-1122 CKLYFFMKKY
+1122 
-1132 SSAMEWQ
+1132 

>member
-1 MEIINTNAVYIPS
+1 MEIINTNAVYILS

-79 SFDEKGNEYEEVH
+79 SFDEKGNEYDEVH

-158 DAEELPYFI
+158 DAKELPYFI

-224 KLYDI
+224 RLYNA

-276 DDYKSIFHERAIATR
+276 DDYKSVFHERAIATR
-291 LVDGRLVSKP
+291 LVDGRLVSQP

-319 SLFGIYAEKGM
+319 SLFGEYSNKGM

-358 VSQLNGYTRAKK
+358 VSQLNGYTRARK

-382 IKYLKFGTLEH
+382 IKYLKFGTLDH

-406 YEKKTHFFEGRMVQ
+406 YEKKTHFFDGRMVQ
-420 THYQLINTLQMN
+420 THYQLINTLQMT
-432 YDEVE
+432 YEEVE
-437 EFVKPSLNYAK
+437 QFIKPSLDYAR
-448 MIKSDPA
+448 MIKTDPA
-455 FLRHQISYQYQLPDK
+455 VLRHQISYQYQSPDDTFYTK
-470 TSYTSAITNKNET
+470 AVTSKNDI
-483 IYKLLGLNE
+483 IYRLLGMNDRFA
-492 KFFETVMYRN
+492 KTKMYRN

-507 IRSFI
+507 IKSFI
-512 KNLRCGHVLVHG
+512 KNLRCGHVLVRG

-551 RNTVHCEMFESGKE
+551 KNTVHCEMFESGKE

-585 LRPEIAR
+585 IRPEIAR

-636 KRNYDNFPVPTKLV
+636 KRNYENFPVPTKLV
-650 ESTKR
+650 ESAMR
-655 NRKYTN
+655 NRRYTN

-689 LWDRMKNGAS
+689 LWDRINKGAS
-699 VDDVMELYCDIAQL
+699 VDDVMELYCDISQL

-747 KKNRHV
+747 KKNRHI
-753 RPLFFKYIDSYKGYQ
+753 RPLFFKYIDGYKGYRDDYHVYVEQ
-768 DDYFVYLET
+768 DDEF
-777 ENCYQKLFKTDQ
+777 QKLFKTDKYKDAQ
-789 FNEANSSKNG
+789 TI
-799 NKKELDLRIR
+799 KKESANNIV
-809 FQFIFERI
+809 IER
-817 EFLFNCFCDC
+817 
-827 NKNNS
+827 
-832 KPESRIEM
+832 
-840 LYQQALEIKVKYA
+840 
-853 DTNSFK
+853 
-859 EEENID
+859 
-865 FKSKIE
+865 
-871 YLEKM
+871 
-876 YSKFVSVEK
+876 
-885 GRMSYRMHE
+885 GRMSYLKHE

-902 AINKFRSP
+902 CINRFYVPRDKEANHGLSYMLVPISATKGEYQKDVEQQIIEIAREAKKEINSIWESTSP
-910 HLGKNKQNKPLSYIL
+910 NKKTKRELAYEVQVKCSAALQEIQINEKTMRRLLGKLEDEYSDVTRFLFFSL
-925 LNENL
+925 L
-930 FDDGDCIDESIHNLV
+930 
-945 VMCRTKKQDID
+945 
-956 SIWKSNEYTNKQKR
+956 
-970 EFSEQI
+970 
-976 RRTLIVEVQSVPM
+976 
-989 NHKTMIRLLK
+989 
-999 LIDTQEYKDIKKT
+999 
-1012 LFYVLGEQV
+1012 EQV
-1021 DGYIPSLFD
+1021 RGFMLSGFHQI
-1030 FVIQKSCAPI
+1030 IQKSV
-1040 FELKESPVGTIQ
+1040 SPVSILREDVDGDIQ
-1052 IYDFFYEKIS
+1052 IYDFYYLKTQGESEDYELNYEHWEDFAEEVQEFMNKYGIQNSWIIS
-1062 TSRKD
+1062 QLEVD
-1067 EDMNWDEQS
+1067 ETNFS
-1076 KFVDEVNS
+1076 KFLNKKRKLPKSDSYNLSS
-1084 FVEQYGLKKEWLSN
+1084 FMKRYKANMEWLEI
-1098 KIGISYDSFRQFC
+1098 K
-1111 SGKCK
+1111 
-1116 LSPENY
+1116 
-1122 CKLYFFMKKY
+1122 
-1132 SSAMEWQ
+1132 

>member
-64 SLFPVADAEQLETVF
+64 SLFPVADVEQLETVF
-79 SFDEKGNEYEEVH
+79 SFDEKGNEYDEVH

-127 RIDDLEFEDCI
+127 RIDDLVFDDCI

-224 KLYDI
+224 RLYNA

-276 DDYKSIFHERAIATR
+276 KDYKSVFHERAIATR
-291 LVDGRLVSKP
+291 LVDGRLVSQP

-319 SLFGIYAEKGM
+319 SLFGEYSNKGM

-382 IKYLKFGTLEH
+382 IKYLKFGTLDH

-406 YEKKTHFFEGRMVQ
+406 YEKKTHFFDGRMVQ
-420 THYQLINTLQMN
+420 THYQLINTLQMT
-432 YDEVE
+432 YEEVE
-437 EFVKPSLNYAK
+437 QFIKPSLDYAR
-448 MIKSDPA
+448 MIKTDPA
-455 FLRHQISYQYQLPDK
+455 VLRHQISYQYQSPDDTFYTK
-470 TSYTSAITNKNET
+470 AVTSKNDI
-483 IYKLLGLNE
+483 IYRLLGMNDRFA
-492 KFFETVMYRN
+492 KTKMYRN

-507 IRSFI
+507 IKSFI
-512 KNLRCGHVLVHG
+512 KNLRCGHVLVRG

-551 RNTVHCEMFESGKE
+551 RDTVHCEMFESGKE

-585 LRPEIAR
+585 IRPEIAR

-650 ESTKR
+650 ESAMR
-655 NRKYTN
+655 NRRYTN

-689 LWDRMKNGAS
+689 LWDRINKGAS
-699 VDDVMELYCDIAQL
+699 IDDVMELYCDISQL

-753 RPLFFKYIDSYKGYQ
+753 RPLFFKYIDGYKGYRDDYHVYVEQ
-768 DDYFVYLET
+768 DDEF
-777 ENCYQKLFKTDQ
+777 QKLFKTDKYKDAQ
-789 FNEANSSKNG
+789 TI
-799 NKKELDLRIR
+799 KKESANNIV
-809 FQFIFERI
+809 IER
-817 EFLFNCFCDC
+817 
-827 NKNNS
+827 
-832 KPESRIEM
+832 
-840 LYQQALEIKVKYA
+840 
-853 DTNSFK
+853 
-859 EEENID
+859 
-865 FKSKIE
+865 
-871 YLEKM
+871 
-876 YSKFVSVEK
+876 
-885 GRMSYRMHE
+885 GRMSYLKHE

-902 AINKFRSP
+902 CINRFYVPRDKEANHGLSYMLVPISATKGEYQKDVEQQIVEIAREAKKEINSIWESTSP
-910 HLGKNKQNKPLSYIL
+910 NKKTKRELAYEVQVKCSAALQEIQINEKTMRRLLGKLEDEYSDVTRFLFFSL
-925 LNENL
+925 L
-930 FDDGDCIDESIHNLV
+930 
-945 VMCRTKKQDID
+945 
-956 SIWKSNEYTNKQKR
+956 
-970 EFSEQI
+970 
-976 RRTLIVEVQSVPM
+976 
-989 NHKTMIRLLK
+989 
-999 LIDTQEYKDIKKT
+999 
-1012 LFYVLGEQV
+1012 EQV
-1021 DGYIPSLFD
+1021 RGFMLSGFHQI
-1030 FVIQKSCAPI
+1030 IQKSV
-1040 FELKESPVGTIQ
+1040 SPVSILREDVDGDIQ
-1052 IYDFFYEKIS
+1052 IYDFHYLKTQGESEDYDLNYNNQKEFAEQVSNFLNKYGIS
-1062 TSRKD
+1062 QK
-1067 EDMNWDEQS
+1067 
-1076 KFVDEVNS
+1076 
-1084 FVEQYGLKKEWLSN
+1084 WLSEQLE
-1098 KIGISYDSFRQFC
+1098 ISKSVLGDFLTGRRE
-1111 SGKCK
+1111 
-1116 LSPENY
+1116 LSKSNCY
-1122 CKLYFFMKKY
+1122 NLTSFMKMYEGNMSWLEIK
-1132 SSAMEWQ
+1132 